1 MGARKMKK
9 QQVKMRVN
17 NLLKESQMSKEA
29 ILEEVGVLDTG
40 LTEAEVAIRQ
50 AEFGRNQTVE
60 EQKVSP
66 LRLFARAF
74 NDPFIYILVLLM
86 VISYLTA
93 DMEATIIMAIMTF
106 TSGLLGFIQSSRA
119 ERASY
124 ALKNMVK
131 NKVNVLRDG
140 KMIVVTQ
147 DEIVPGDVIEIS
159 AGDIIPA
166 DARVISATDLLVNQ
180 SALTGE
186 SMPAEKYV
194 EDKRATP
201 EIFERENLLF
211 MGTDV
216 LSGHGRAVIL
226 RIGSSTF
233 FGSLSIAATEKRGD
247 TSFDKGVKTISKL
260 LFYFML
266 IMVPIVFLINGLMKG
281 NWLEAFLYAVAIAV
295 GLTPEMLPMIV
306 STNLAKGAIN
316 MSSKK
321 VIMKEL
327 SAIQNIGAMDILCT
341 DKTGTLTEDKLQ
353 LVTYIDSQG
362 GKSTKVLEMA
372 YLNSYFQTGWKNVLD
387 YAVITKLNEKV
398 ANGWTKIGEIPF
410 NFNRRRLSV
419 IVENNL
425 ETRMITKGAVEEM
438 LAVCTYKD
446 IDGTISELTKQERKE
461 LQEMC
466 VEMNCSGIRVI
477 GVAYKSWK
485 TAEDFTK
492 ENEENMIIA
501 GFLGFRDPIKVST
514 KEAITSLFKN
524 QINVKV
530 LTGDN
535 EIVTKRICQEVG
547 IPANGFL
554 LGTEIDELMDE
565 ELMEALSK
573 YHIFAKLT
581 PMQKSRIIDL
591 LKKAGHTVG
600 FLGDGVNDAPALRKA
615 DVGISVD
622 TAADI
627 TKDASSVILLEKSLT
642 VLNDAVMEGRN
653 VFGNILKYIKMTASS
668 NFGNVFS
675 VLVASAFIPFLPML
689 SLHLLLQN
697 LLYDFSQ
704 LTLPWDKMD
713 RSFLKKPH
721 AWEQKGMLRF
731 ILCIGPVSSIFDIA
745 TFLLMWFVFNANTVE
760 NQALFHS
767 GWFVVGLLTQT
778 LIVHMIRTEKMPFIQ
793 SRATAP
799 VMISTLLVMLLG
811 LIIPFTN
818 FGHSIGL
825 VSLPGSYFP
834 WLIFILIGYMATM
847 QVVKML
853 YIQKFQE
860 WI

>member
-1 MGARKMKK
+1 MKK
-9 QQVKMRVN
+9 QQGKMQGN
-17 NLLKESQMSKEA
+17 KLLIESQMSREE
-29 ILEEVGVLDTG
+29 ILEEVGVMDSG
-40 LTEAEVAIRQ
+40 LTHVEVAIRQ
-50 AEFGRNQTVE
+50 KEFGRNQTVE
-60 EQKVSP
+60 EQKVSQ
-66 LRLFARAF
+66 LRLFIRAF

-93 DMEATIIMAIMTF
+93 DMEATIIMAIMIF

-140 KMIVVTQ
+140 KMTVVTQ
-147 DEIVPGDVIEIS
+147 DEIVPGDVIEVS
-159 AGDIIPA
+159 VGDIIPA
-166 DARVISATDLLVNQ
+166 DARVISATDLLINQ

-186 SMPAEKYV
+186 SIPTEKYA

-226 RIGSSTF
+226 RTGSSTF

-266 IMVPIVFLINGLMKG
+266 VMVPIVFLINGLMKG

-341 DKTGTLTEDKLQ
+341 DKTGTLTEDKLE
-353 LVTYIDSQG
+353 LVTYINSQG
-362 GKSTKVLEMA
+362 EKSTSVLEMA

-387 YAVITKLNEKV
+387 HAVMTKLNEKV
-398 ANGWTKIGEIPF
+398 ANGWNKIGEIPF
-410 NFNRRRLSV
+410 NFDRRRLSV
-419 IVENNL
+419 IVESNL

-438 LAVCTYKD
+438 LAVCTHKE
-446 IDGTISELTKQERKE
+446 IDGAISPLTMNEKDE

-466 VEMNCSGIRVI
+466 SEMNRSGIRVI
-477 GVAYKSWK
+477 CVAFKSQKTGVS
-485 TAEDFTK
+485 FTK
-492 ENEENMIIA
+492 EDEEKMIIA
-501 GFLGFRDPIKVST
+501 GFLGFRDPVKSST

-554 LGTEIDELMDE
+554 LGTEVDELMDD
-565 ELMEALSK
+565 ELMDALQK

-581 PMQKSRIIDL
+581 PMQKSRIIEV
-591 LKKAGHTVG
+591 LKQAGHTVG

-675 VLVASAFIPFLPML
+675 VLIASAFIPFLPML

-697 LLYDFSQ
+697 LLYDSSQ

-745 TFLLMWFVFNANTVE
+745 TFLIMWFVFSANTVAE
-760 NQALFHS
+760 QALFHS

-778 LIVHMIRTEKMPFIQ
+778 LVVHMIRTEKIPFIQ

-799 VMISTLLVMLLG
+799 VMISTLIVMSLG
-811 LIIPFTN
+811 LIIPFTG
-818 FGHSIGL
+818 FGHSIGF

-834 WLIFILIGYMATM
+834 WLVLVLVGYMATM
-847 QVVKML
+847 QVVKTL
-853 YIQKFQE
+853 YIRKFRE

>member
-1 MGARKMKK
+1 MKK
-9 QQVKMRVN
+9 QQGKMQGN
-17 NLLKESQMSKEA
+17 KLLKESQMSKEE
-29 ILEEVGVLDTG
+29 ILEEVGVMDSG
-40 LTEAEVAIRQ
+40 LTHVEVAIRQ
-50 AEFGRNQTVE
+50 KEFGRNQTVE
-60 EQKVSP
+60 EQKVSQ
-66 LRLFARAF
+66 LRLFIRAF

-93 DMEATIIMAIMTF
+93 DMEATIIMAIMIF

-140 KMIVVTQ
+140 KMTVVIQ

-159 AGDIIPA
+159 VGDIIPA
-166 DARVISATDLLVNQ
+166 DARVISATELLINQ

-186 SMPAEKYV
+186 SIPTEKYA
-194 EDKRATP
+194 EDKRANP

-226 RIGSSTF
+226 RTGSSTF

-266 IMVPIVFLINGLMKG
+266 VMVPIVFLINGLMKG

-341 DKTGTLTEDKLQ
+341 DKTGTLTEDKLE
-353 LVTYIDSQG
+353 LVTYINSQG
-362 GKSTKVLEMA
+362 EKSTSVLEMA

-387 YAVITKLNEKV
+387 HAVMTKLNEKV
-398 ANGWTKIGEIPF
+398 ANGWNKIGEIPF
-410 NFNRRRLSV
+410 NFDRRRLSV
-419 IVENNL
+419 IVESNL

-438 LAVCTYKD
+438 LAVCTHKE
-446 IDGTISELTKQERKE
+446 IDGAISPLTMNEKNE

-466 VEMNCSGIRVI
+466 SEMNRSGIRVI
-477 GVAYKSWK
+477 CVAFKSQK
-485 TAEDFTK
+485 TDVSFTK
-492 ENEENMIIA
+492 EDEEKMIIA
-501 GFLGFRDPIKVST
+501 GFLGFRDPVKPST
-514 KEAITSLFKN
+514 KEAITNLFKN
-524 QINVKV
+524 QIDVKV

-547 IPANGFL
+547 IPANGFI
-554 LGTEIDELMDE
+554 LGTEVDELMDE
-565 ELMEALSK
+565 ELMDVLQK

-581 PMQKSRIIDL
+581 PMQKSRIIEV
-591 LKKAGHTVG
+591 LKQAGHTVG

-675 VLVASAFIPFLPML
+675 VLIASAFIPFLPML

-697 LLYDFSQ
+697 LLYDSSQ

-745 TFLLMWFVFNANTVE
+745 TFLIMWFVFSANTVAE
-760 NQALFHS
+760 QALFHS

-778 LIVHMIRTEKMPFIQ
+778 LVVHMIRTEKIPFIQ

-799 VMISTLLVMLLG
+799 VMISTLIVMSLG
-811 LIIPFTN
+811 LIIPFTG
-818 FGHSIGL
+818 FGHSIGF
-825 VSLPGSYFP
+825 VSLPGNYFP
-834 WLIFILIGYMATM
+834 WLVLVLVGYMATM
-847 QVVKML
+847 QVVKTL
-853 YIQKFQE
+853 YIRKFRE

>member
-1 MGARKMKK
+1 MKK
-9 QQVKMRVN
+9 QQGKMQGN
-17 NLLKESQMSKEA
+17 KLLRESQMSREE
-29 ILEEVGVLDTG
+29 ILEEVGVMDSG
-40 LTEAEVAIRQ
+40 LTHVEVAIRQ
-50 AEFGRNQTVE
+50 KEFGRNQTVE
-60 EQKVSP
+60 EQKVSQ
-66 LRLFARAF
+66 LRLFIRAF

-93 DMEATIIMAIMTF
+93 DMEATIIMAIMIF

-140 KMIVVTQ
+140 KMAVVTQ
-147 DEIVPGDVIEIS
+147 DGIVPGDVIEVS
-159 AGDIIPA
+159 VGDIIPA
-166 DARVISATDLLVNQ
+166 DARVISATDLLINQ

-186 SMPAEKYV
+186 SIPTEKYA

-226 RIGSSTF
+226 RTGSSTF

-266 IMVPIVFLINGLMKG
+266 VMVPIVFLINGLMKG

-341 DKTGTLTEDKLQ
+341 DKTGTLTEDKLE
-353 LVTYIDSQG
+353 LVTYINCQG
-362 GKSTKVLEMA
+362 EKSTSVLEMA

-387 YAVITKLNEKV
+387 HAVMTKLNEKV
-398 ANGWTKIGEIPF
+398 ANGWNKIGEIPF
-410 NFNRRRLSV
+410 NFDRRRLSV
-419 IVENNL
+419 IVESNL

-438 LAVCTYKD
+438 LAVCTHKE
-446 IDGTISELTKQERKE
+446 IDGAISPLTMNEKDE

-466 VEMNCSGIRVI
+466 SEMNRSGIRVI
-477 GVAYKSWK
+477 CVAFKSQKTGVS
-485 TAEDFTK
+485 FTK
-492 ENEENMIIA
+492 EDEEKMIIA
-501 GFLGFRDPIKVST
+501 GFLGFRDPVKSST

-554 LGTEIDELMDE
+554 LGTEVDELMD
-565 ELMEALSK
+565 ALQK

-581 PMQKSRIIDL
+581 PMQKSRIIEV
-591 LKKAGHTVG
+591 LKQAGHTVG

-675 VLVASAFIPFLPML
+675 VLIASAFIPFLPML

-697 LLYDFSQ
+697 LLYDSSQ

-745 TFLLMWFVFNANTVE
+745 TFLIMWFVFSANTVAE
-760 NQALFHS
+760 QALFHS

-778 LIVHMIRTEKMPFIQ
+778 LVVHMIRTEKIPFIQ

-799 VMISTLLVMLLG
+799 VMISTLIVMSLG
-811 LIIPFTN
+811 LIIPFTG
-818 FGHSIGL
+818 FGHSIGF

-834 WLIFILIGYMATM
+834 WLVLVLVGYMATM
-847 QVVKML
+847 QVVKTL
-853 YIQKFQE
+853 YIRKFRE

>member
-1 MGARKMKK
+1 MKK
-9 QQVKMRVN
+9 QQGKMQGN
-17 NLLKESQMSKEA
+17 KLPIESQMSREE
-29 ILEEVGVLDTG
+29 ILEEVGVMDSG
-40 LTEAEVAIRQ
+40 LTHVEVAIRQ
-50 AEFGRNQTVE
+50 KEFGRNQTVE
-60 EQKVSP
+60 EQKVSQ
-66 LRLFARAF
+66 LRLFIRAF

-93 DMEATIIMAIMTF
+93 DMEATIIMAIMIF

-140 KMIVVTQ
+140 KMTVVTQ
-147 DEIVPGDVIEIS
+147 DEIVPGDVIEVS
-159 AGDIIPA
+159 VGDIIPA
-166 DARVISATDLLVNQ
+166 DARVISATDLLINQ

-186 SMPAEKYV
+186 SIPTEKYA

-226 RIGSSTF
+226 RTGSSTF

-266 IMVPIVFLINGLMKG
+266 VMVPIVFLINGLMKG

-341 DKTGTLTEDKLQ
+341 DKTGTLTEDKLE
-353 LVTYIDSQG
+353 LVTYINCQG
-362 GKSTKVLEMA
+362 EKSTSVLEMA

-387 YAVITKLNEKV
+387 HAVMTKLNEKV
-398 ANGWTKIGEIPF
+398 ANGWNKIGEIPF
-410 NFNRRRLSV
+410 DFDRRRLSV
-419 IVENNL
+419 IVESNL

-438 LAVCTYKD
+438 LAVCTHKE
-446 IDGTISELTKQERKE
+446 IDGAISPLTMNEKDE

-466 VEMNCSGIRVI
+466 SEMNRSGIRVI
-477 GVAYKSWK
+477 CVAFKSQKTGVS
-485 TAEDFTK
+485 FTK
-492 ENEENMIIA
+492 EDEEKMIIA
-501 GFLGFRDPIKVST
+501 GFLGFRDPVKSST

-535 EIVTKRICQEVG
+535 EIVTKRICQEIG

-554 LGTEIDELMDE
+554 LGTEVDELMDD
-565 ELMEALSK
+565 ELMDALQK

-581 PMQKSRIIDL
+581 PMQKSRIIEV
-591 LKKAGHTVG
+591 LKQAGHTVG

-675 VLVASAFIPFLPML
+675 VLIASAFIPFLPML

-697 LLYDFSQ
+697 LLYDSSQ

-745 TFLLMWFVFNANTVE
+745 TFLIMWFVFSANTVAE
-760 NQALFHS
+760 QALFHS

-778 LIVHMIRTEKMPFIQ
+778 LVVHMIRTEKIPFIQ

-799 VMISTLLVMLLG
+799 VMISTLIVMSLG
-811 LIIPFTN
+811 LIIPFTG
-818 FGHSIGL
+818 FGHSIGF

-834 WLIFILIGYMATM
+834 WLVLVLVGYMATM
-847 QVVKML
+847 QVVKTL
-853 YIQKFQE
+853 YIRKFRE

>member
-1 MGARKMKK
+1 MKK
-9 QQVKMRVN
+9 THVKMQGN
-17 NLLKESQMSKEA
+17 NLLKESQMDRNK
-29 ILEEVGVLDTG
+29 ILEKLGVMETG
-40 LTEAEVAIRQ
+40 LTNVEVTERL
-50 AEFGRNQTVE
+50 AEFGPNQTVE
-60 EQKVSP
+60 EKKVSN
-66 LRLFARAF
+66 LRLFIRAF
-74 NDPFIYILVLLM
+74 NDPFIYILIMLM
-86 VISYLTA
+86 VISYLTD
-93 DMEATIIMAIMTF
+93 DMEATIIMSLMILA
-106 TSGLLGFIQSSRA
+106 SGILGFVQTSRA

-131 NKVNVLRDG
+131 NKVNVIRNDE
-140 KMIVVTQ
+140 MIVVAQ
-147 DEIVPGDVIEIS
+147 DEIVPGDLIEVS

-166 DARVISATDLLVNQ
+166 DARVISATDLLINQ

-186 SMPAEKYV
+186 SIPSEKFV
-194 EDKRATP
+194 EDKRANP
-201 EIFERENLLF
+201 ELFERENLLF

-216 LSGHGRAVIL
+216 LSGHGKAVVL
-226 RIGSSTF
+226 RTGSATF
-233 FGSLSIAATEKRGD
+233 FGSLSIAATERRGD
-247 TSFDKGVKTISKL
+247 TSFDKGVKSISKL
-260 LFYFML
+260 LFYFMVV
-266 IMVPIVFLINGLMKG
+266 MVPIVFMINGLMKG
-281 NWLEAFLYAVAIAV
+281 EWLEAFLYAVAIAV

-341 DKTGTLTEDKLQ
+341 DKTGTLTEDKLE
-353 LVTYIDSQG
+353 LVKYIDSAG
-362 GKSTKVLEMA
+362 ETSESVLNMA

-387 YAVITKLNEKV
+387 HAVIAKLDEST
-398 ANGWTKIGEIPF
+398 ASGWTKVGEIPF
-410 NFNRRRLSV
+410 NFDRRRLSV
-419 IVENNL
+419 VVENNA
-425 ETRMITKGAVEEM
+425 ETKMITKGAVEEM
-438 LAVCTYKD
+438 LTVCTHKEFG
-446 IDGTISELTKQERKE
+446 GTISTLTELEKNE

-466 VEMNCSGIRVI
+466 AEMNRSGIRVI
-477 GVAYKSWK
+477 AVAYKTGKAGES
-485 TAEDFTK
+485 FTK
-492 ENEENMIIA
+492 KDEEQMIIA
-501 GFLGFRDPIKVST
+501 GFLGFRDPVKAST
-514 KEAITSLFKN
+514 KEVITQLFKN

-535 EIVTKRICQEVG
+535 EIVTKRICEEVG

-554 LGTEIDELMDE
+554 LGGDIEDLSDE
-565 ELMEALSK
+565 ELTRELRK

-581 PMQKSRIIDL
+581 PMQKSRIIGL

-600 FLGDGVNDAPALRKA
+600 FLGDGINDAPALRKA

-653 VFGNILKYIKMTASS
+653 VFGNILKYLKMTASS

-721 AWEQKGMLRF
+721 QWEQKGMLRF

-745 TFLLMWFVFNANTVE
+745 TFLIMWFVFSANTVAE
-760 NQALFHS
+760 QALFHS

-778 LIVHMIRTEKMPFIQ
+778 LVVHMIRTEKIPFIQ
-793 SRATAP
+793 SRAAAP
-799 VMISTLLVMLLG
+799 VMIATLIVMALG
-811 LIIPFTN
+811 IVIPFTG
-818 FGHSIGL
+818 FGHSIGF

-834 WLIFILIGYMATM
+834 WLILILVGYMATM
-847 QVVKML
+847 QLVKTL
-853 YIQKFQE
+853 YIRKFRE

>member
-1 MGARKMKK
+1 MKK
-9 QQVKMRVN
+9 QQGKMQGN
-17 NLLKESQMSKEA
+17 KLLIESQMSREE
-29 ILEEVGVLDTG
+29 ILEEVGVMDSG
-40 LTEAEVAIRQ
+40 LTHVEVAIRQ
-50 AEFGRNQTVE
+50 KEFGRNQTVE
-60 EQKVSP
+60 EQKVSQ
-66 LRLFARAF
+66 LRLFIRAF

-93 DMEATIIMAIMTF
+93 DMEATIIMAIMIF

-140 KMIVVTQ
+140 KMTVVTQ
-147 DEIVPGDVIEIS
+147 DEIVPGDVIEVS
-159 AGDIIPA
+159 VGDIIPA
-166 DARVISATDLLVNQ
+166 DARVISATDLLINQ

-186 SMPAEKYV
+186 SIPTEKYA

-226 RIGSSTF
+226 RTGSSTF

-266 IMVPIVFLINGLMKG
+266 VMVPIVFLINGLMKG

-341 DKTGTLTEDKLQ
+341 DKTGTLTEDKLE
-353 LVTYIDSQG
+353 LVTYINSQG
-362 GKSTKVLEMA
+362 EKSTSVLEMA

-387 YAVITKLNEKV
+387 HAVMTKLNEKV
-398 ANGWTKIGEIPF
+398 ANGWNKIGEIPF
-410 NFNRRRLSV
+410 NFDRRRLSV
-419 IVENNL
+419 IVESNL

-438 LAVCTYKD
+438 LAVCTHKE
-446 IDGTISELTKQERKE
+446 IDGAISPLTMNEKDE

-466 VEMNCSGIRVI
+466 SEMNRSGIRVI
-477 GVAYKSWK
+477 CVAFKSQKTGVS
-485 TAEDFTK
+485 FTK
-492 ENEENMIIA
+492 EDEEKMIIA
-501 GFLGFRDPIKVST
+501 GFLGFRDPVKSST

-554 LGTEIDELMDE
+554 LGTEVDELMDD
-565 ELMEALSK
+565 ELMDALQK
-573 YHIFAKLT
+573 FHIFAKLT
-581 PMQKSRIIDL
+581 PMQKSRIIEV
-591 LKKAGHTVG
+591 LKQAGHTVG

-675 VLVASAFIPFLPML
+675 VLIASAFIPFLPML

-697 LLYDFSQ
+697 LLYDSSQ

-745 TFLLMWFVFNANTVE
+745 TFLIMWFVFSANTVAE
-760 NQALFHS
+760 QALFHS

-778 LIVHMIRTEKMPFIQ
+778 LVVHMIRTEKIPFIQ

-799 VMISTLLVMLLG
+799 VMVSSLIVMSLG
-811 LIIPFTN
+811 LIIPFTG
-818 FGHSIGL
+818 FGHSIGF

-834 WLIFILIGYMATM
+834 WLVLVLVGYMATM
-847 QVVKML
+847 QVVKTL
-853 YIQKFQE
+853 YIRKFRE

>member
-1 MGARKMKK
+1 MKK
-9 QQVKMRVN
+9 QQGKMQGN
-17 NLLKESQMSKEA
+17 KLLKESQMSKEE
-29 ILEEVGVLDTG
+29 ILEEVGVMDSG
-40 LTEAEVAIRQ
+40 LTHVEVAIRQ
-50 AEFGRNQTVE
+50 KEFGRNQTVE
-60 EQKVSP
+60 EQKVSQ
-66 LRLFARAF
+66 LRLFIRAF

-93 DMEATIIMAIMTF
+93 DMEATIIMAIMIF

-140 KMIVVTQ
+140 KMTVVTQ

-159 AGDIIPA
+159 VGDIIPA
-166 DARVISATDLLVNQ
+166 DARVISATDLLINQ

-186 SMPAEKYV
+186 SIPTEKYA

-226 RIGSSTF
+226 RTGSSTF

-260 LFYFML
+260 LFYLML
-266 IMVPIVFLINGLMKG
+266 VMVPIVFLINGLMKG

-341 DKTGTLTEDKLQ
+341 DKTGTLTEDKLE
-353 LVTYIDSQG
+353 LVTYINSQG
-362 GKSTKVLEMA
+362 EKSTSVLEMA

-387 YAVITKLNEKV
+387 HAVITKLNEKV
-398 ANGWTKIGEIPF
+398 ANGWNKIGEIPF
-410 NFNRRRLSV
+410 NFDRRRLSV
-419 IVENNL
+419 IVESNL

-438 LAVCTYKD
+438 LAVCTHKE
-446 IDGTISELTKQERKE
+446 IDGAISPLTMNEKNE

-466 VEMNCSGIRVI
+466 SEMNRSGIRVI
-477 GVAYKSWK
+477 CVAFKSQKTGVS
-485 TAEDFTK
+485 FTK
-492 ENEENMIIA
+492 EDEEKMIIA
-501 GFLGFRDPIKVST
+501 GFLGFRDPVKPST
-514 KEAITSLFKN
+514 KEAITNLFKN
-524 QINVKV
+524 QIDVKV

-547 IPANGFL
+547 IPANGFI
-554 LGTEIDELMDE
+554 LGTEVDELMDE
-565 ELMEALSK
+565 ELMDVLQK

-581 PMQKSRIIDL
+581 PMQKSRIIEV
-591 LKKAGHTVG
+591 LKQAGHTVG

-675 VLVASAFIPFLPML
+675 VLIASAFIPFLPML

-697 LLYDFSQ
+697 LLYDSSQ

-745 TFLLMWFVFNANTVE
+745 TFLIMWFVFSANTVAE
-760 NQALFHS
+760 QALFHS

-778 LIVHMIRTEKMPFIQ
+778 LVVHMIRTEKIPFIQ

-799 VMISTLLVMLLG
+799 VMISTLIVMSLG
-811 LIIPFTN
+811 LIIPFTG
-818 FGHSIGL
+818 FGHSIGF
-825 VSLPGSYFP
+825 VSLPGNYFP
-834 WLIFILIGYMATM
+834 WLVLVLVGYMATM
-847 QVVKML
+847 QVVKTL
-853 YIQKFQE
+853 YIRKFRE

>member
-1 MGARKMKK
+1 MKK
-9 QQVKMRVN
+9 QQGKMQGN
-17 NLLKESQMSKEA
+17 KLLIESQMSREE
-29 ILEEVGVLDTG
+29 ILEEVGVMDSG
-40 LTEAEVAIRQ
+40 LMHVEVAIRQ
-50 AEFGRNQTVE
+50 KEFGRNQTVE
-60 EQKVSP
+60 EQKVSQ
-66 LRLFARAF
+66 LRLFIRAF

-93 DMEATIIMAIMTF
+93 DMEATIIMAIMIF

-140 KMIVVTQ
+140 KMTVVTQ
-147 DEIVPGDVIEIS
+147 DEIVPGDVIEVS
-159 AGDIIPA
+159 VGDIIPA
-166 DARVISATDLLVNQ
+166 DARVISATDLLINQ

-186 SMPAEKYV
+186 SIPTEKYA

-226 RIGSSTF
+226 RTGSSTF

-266 IMVPIVFLINGLMKG
+266 VMVPIVFLINGLMKG

-341 DKTGTLTEDKLQ
+341 DKTGTLTEDKLE
-353 LVTYIDSQG
+353 LVTYINCQG
-362 GKSTKVLEMA
+362 EKSTSVLEMA

-387 YAVITKLNEKV
+387 HAVMTKLNEKV
-398 ANGWTKIGEIPF
+398 ANGWNKIGEIPF
-410 NFNRRRLSV
+410 NFDRRRLSV
-419 IVENNL
+419 IVESNL

-438 LAVCTYKD
+438 LAVCTHKE
-446 IDGTISELTKQERKE
+446 IDGAISPLTMNEKDE

-466 VEMNCSGIRVI
+466 SEMNRSGIRVI
-477 GVAYKSWK
+477 CVAFKSQKTGVS
-485 TAEDFTK
+485 FTK
-492 ENEENMIIA
+492 EDEEKMIIA
-501 GFLGFRDPIKVST
+501 GFLGFRDPVKSST

-554 LGTEIDELMDE
+554 LGTEVDELMDD
-565 ELMEALSK
+565 ELMDALQK

-581 PMQKSRIIDL
+581 PMQKSRIIEV
-591 LKKAGHTVG
+591 LKQAGHTVG

-675 VLVASAFIPFLPML
+675 VLIASAFIPFLPML

-697 LLYDFSQ
+697 LLYDSSQ

-745 TFLLMWFVFNANTVE
+745 TFLIMWFVFSANTVAE
-760 NQALFHS
+760 QALFHS

-778 LIVHMIRTEKMPFIQ
+778 LVVHMIRTEKIPFIQ

-799 VMISTLLVMLLG
+799 VMISTLIVMSLG
-811 LIIPFTN
+811 LIIPFTG
-818 FGHSIGL
+818 FGHSIGF

-834 WLIFILIGYMATM
+834 WLVLVLVGYMATM
-847 QVVKML
+847 QVVKTL
-853 YIQKFQE
+853 YIRKFRE

>member
-1 MGARKMKK
+1 MKK
-9 QQVKMRVN
+9 QQGKIQGN
-17 NLLKESQMSKEA
+17 KLLKESQMSKEE
-29 ILEEVGVLDTG
+29 ILEEVGVMDSG
-40 LTEAEVAIRQ
+40 LTHVEVAIRQ
-50 AEFGRNQTVE
+50 KEFGRNQTVE
-60 EQKVSP
+60 EQKVSQ
-66 LRLFARAF
+66 LRLFIRAF

-93 DMEATIIMAIMTF
+93 DMEATIIMAIMIF

-140 KMIVVTQ
+140 KMTVVTQ

-159 AGDIIPA
+159 VGDIIPA
-166 DARVISATDLLVNQ
+166 DARVISATDLLINQ

-186 SMPAEKYV
+186 SIPTEKYA

-226 RIGSSTF
+226 RTGSSTF

-266 IMVPIVFLINGLMKG
+266 VMVPIVFLINGLMKG

-341 DKTGTLTEDKLQ
+341 DKTGTLTEDKLE
-353 LVTYIDSQG
+353 LVTYINSQG
-362 GKSTKVLEMA
+362 EKSTSVLEMA

-387 YAVITKLNEKV
+387 HAVMTKLNEKV
-398 ANGWTKIGEIPF
+398 ANGWNKIGEIPF
-410 NFNRRRLSV
+410 NFDRRRLSV
-419 IVENNL
+419 IVESNL

-438 LAVCTYKD
+438 LAVCTHKE
-446 IDGTISELTKQERKE
+446 IDGAISPLTMNEKNE

-466 VEMNCSGIRVI
+466 SEMNRSGIRVI
-477 GVAYKSWK
+477 CVAFKSQKTGVS
-485 TAEDFTK
+485 FTK
-492 ENEENMIIA
+492 EDEEKMIIA
-501 GFLGFRDPIKVST
+501 GFLGFRDPVKPST
-514 KEAITSLFKN
+514 KEAITNLFKN
-524 QINVKV
+524 QIDVKV

-547 IPANGFL
+547 IPANGFI
-554 LGTEIDELMDE
+554 LGTEVDELMDE
-565 ELMEALSK
+565 ELMDVLQK

-581 PMQKSRIIDL
+581 PMQKSRIIEV
-591 LKKAGHTVG
+591 LKQAGHTVG

-675 VLVASAFIPFLPML
+675 VLIASAFIPFLPML

-697 LLYDFSQ
+697 LLYDSSQ

-745 TFLLMWFVFNANTVE
+745 TFLIMWFVFSANTVAE
-760 NQALFHS
+760 QALFHS

-778 LIVHMIRTEKMPFIQ
+778 LVVHMIRTEKIPFIQ

-799 VMISTLLVMLLG
+799 VMISTLIVMSLG
-811 LIIPFTN
+811 LIIPFTG
-818 FGHSIGL
+818 FGHSIGF
-825 VSLPGSYFP
+825 VSLPGNYFP
-834 WLIFILIGYMATM
+834 WLVLVLVGYMATM
-847 QVVKML
+847 QVVKTL
-853 YIQKFQE
+853 YIRKFRE

>member
-1 MGARKMKK
+1 MKK
-9 QQVKMRVN
+9 QQGKMQGN
-17 NLLKESQMSKEA
+17 KLLIESQMSREE
-29 ILEEVGVLDTG
+29 ILEEVGVMDSG
-40 LTEAEVAIRQ
+40 LTHVEVAIRQ
-50 AEFGRNQTVE
+50 KEFGRNHTVE
-60 EQKVSP
+60 EQKVSQ
-66 LRLFARAF
+66 LRLFIRAF

-93 DMEATIIMAIMTF
+93 DMEATIIMAIMIF

-140 KMIVVTQ
+140 KMAVVTQ
-147 DEIVPGDVIEIS
+147 DGIVPGDVIEVS
-159 AGDIIPA
+159 VGDIIPA
-166 DARVISATDLLVNQ
+166 DARVISATDLLINQ

-186 SMPAEKYV
+186 SIPTEKYA

-226 RIGSSTF
+226 RTGSSTF

-266 IMVPIVFLINGLMKG
+266 VMVPIVFLINGLMKG

-341 DKTGTLTEDKLQ
+341 DKTGTLTEDKLE
-353 LVTYIDSQG
+353 LVTYINCQG
-362 GKSTKVLEMA
+362 EKSTSVLEMA

-387 YAVITKLNEKV
+387 HAVMTKLNEKV
-398 ANGWTKIGEIPF
+398 ANGWNKIGEIPF
-410 NFNRRRLSV
+410 NFDRRRLSV
-419 IVENNL
+419 IVESNL

-438 LAVCTYKD
+438 LAVCTHKE
-446 IDGTISELTKQERKE
+446 IDGAISPLTMNEKDE

-466 VEMNCSGIRVI
+466 SEMNRSGIRVI
-477 GVAYKSWK
+477 CVAFKSQKTGVS
-485 TAEDFTK
+485 FTK
-492 ENEENMIIA
+492 EDEEKMIIA
-501 GFLGFRDPIKVST
+501 GFLGFRDPVKSST

-554 LGTEIDELMDE
+554 LGTEVDELMDD
-565 ELMEALSK
+565 ELMDALQK

-581 PMQKSRIIDL
+581 PMQKSRIIEV
-591 LKKAGHTVG
+591 LKQAGHTVG

-675 VLVASAFIPFLPML
+675 VLIASAFIPFLPML

-697 LLYDFSQ
+697 LLYDSSQ

-745 TFLLMWFVFNANTVE
+745 TFLIMWFVFSANTVAE
-760 NQALFHS
+760 QALFHS

-778 LIVHMIRTEKMPFIQ
+778 LVVHMIRTEKIPFIQ

-799 VMISTLLVMLLG
+799 VMISTLIVMSLG
-811 LIIPFTN
+811 LIIPFTG
-818 FGHSIGL
+818 FGHSIGF
-825 VSLPGSYFP
+825 VSLPGIYFP
-834 WLIFILIGYMATM
+834 WLVLVLVGYMATM
-847 QVVKML
+847 QVVKTL
-853 YIQKFQE
+853 YIRKFRE

>member
-1 MGARKMKK
+1 MKK
-9 QQVKMRVN
+9 QQGKMQGN
-17 NLLKESQMSKEA
+17 KLLKESQMSKEE
-29 ILEEVGVLDTG
+29 ILEEVGVMDSG
-40 LTEAEVAIRQ
+40 LTHVEVAIRQ
-50 AEFGRNQTVE
+50 KEFGRNQTVE
-60 EQKVSP
+60 EQKVSQ
-66 LRLFARAF
+66 LRLFIRAF

-93 DMEATIIMAIMTF
+93 DMEATIIIAIMIF

-140 KMIVVTQ
+140 KMTVVIQ

-159 AGDIIPA
+159 VGDIIPA
-166 DARVISATDLLVNQ
+166 DARVISATELLINQ

-186 SMPAEKYV
+186 SIPTEKYA
-194 EDKRATP
+194 EDKRANP

-226 RIGSSTF
+226 RTGSSTF

-266 IMVPIVFLINGLMKG
+266 VMVPIVFLINGLMKG

-341 DKTGTLTEDKLQ
+341 DKTGTLTEDKLE
-353 LVTYIDSQG
+353 LVTYINSQG
-362 GKSTKVLEMA
+362 EKSTSVLEMA

-387 YAVITKLNEKV
+387 HAVMTKLNEKV
-398 ANGWTKIGEIPF
+398 ANGWNKIGEIPF
-410 NFNRRRLSV
+410 NFDRRRLSV
-419 IVENNL
+419 IVESNL

-438 LAVCTYKD
+438 LAVCTHKE
-446 IDGTISELTKQERKE
+446 IDGAISPLTMNEKNE

-466 VEMNCSGIRVI
+466 SEMNRSGIRVI
-477 GVAYKSWK
+477 CVAFKSQK
-485 TAEDFTK
+485 TDVSFTK
-492 ENEENMIIA
+492 EDEEKMIIA
-501 GFLGFRDPIKVST
+501 GFLGFRDPVKPST
-514 KEAITSLFKN
+514 KEAITNLFKN
-524 QINVKV
+524 QIDVKV

-547 IPANGFL
+547 IPANGFI
-554 LGTEIDELMDE
+554 LGTEVDELMDE
-565 ELMEALSK
+565 ELMDVLQK

-581 PMQKSRIIDL
+581 PMQKSRIIEV
-591 LKKAGHTVG
+591 LKQAGHTVG

-675 VLVASAFIPFLPML
+675 VLIASAFIPFLPML

-697 LLYDFSQ
+697 LLYDSSQ

-745 TFLLMWFVFNANTVE
+745 TFLIMWFVFSANTVAE
-760 NQALFHS
+760 QALFHS

-778 LIVHMIRTEKMPFIQ
+778 LVVHMIRTEKIPFIQ

-799 VMISTLLVMLLG
+799 VMISTLIVMSLG
-811 LIIPFTN
+811 LIIPFTG
-818 FGHSIGL
+818 FGHSIGF
-825 VSLPGSYFP
+825 VSLPGNYFP
-834 WLIFILIGYMATM
+834 WLVLVLVGYMATM
-847 QVVKML
+847 QVVKTL
-853 YIQKFQE
+853 YIRKFRE

>member
-1 MGARKMKK
+1 MKK
-9 QQVKMRVN
+9 QQGKMQGN
-17 NLLKESQMSKEA
+17 KLLIESQMSREE
-29 ILEEVGVLDTG
+29 ILEEVGVMDSG
-40 LTEAEVAIRQ
+40 LTHVEVAIRQ
-50 AEFGRNQTVE
+50 KEFGRNQTVE
-60 EQKVSP
+60 EQKVSQ
-66 LRLFARAF
+66 LRLFIHAF

-93 DMEATIIMAIMTF
+93 DMEATIIMAIMIF

-140 KMIVVTQ
+140 KMTVVTQ
-147 DEIVPGDVIEIS
+147 DEIVPGDVIEVS
-159 AGDIIPA
+159 VGDIIPA
-166 DARVISATDLLVNQ
+166 DARVISATDLLINQ

-186 SMPAEKYV
+186 SIPTEKYA

-226 RIGSSTF
+226 RTGSSTF

-266 IMVPIVFLINGLMKG
+266 VMVPIVFLINGLMKG

-341 DKTGTLTEDKLQ
+341 DKTGTLTEDKLE
-353 LVTYIDSQG
+353 LVTYINCQG
-362 GKSTKVLEMA
+362 EKSTSVLEMA

-387 YAVITKLNEKV
+387 HAVMTKLNEKV
-398 ANGWTKIGEIPF
+398 ANGWNKIGEIPF
-410 NFNRRRLSV
+410 NFDRRRLSV
-419 IVENNL
+419 IVESNL

-438 LAVCTYKD
+438 LAVCTHKE
-446 IDGTISELTKQERKE
+446 IDGAISPLTMNEKDE

-466 VEMNCSGIRVI
+466 SEMNRSGIRVI
-477 GVAYKSWK
+477 CVAFKSQKTGVS
-485 TAEDFTK
+485 FTK
-492 ENEENMIIA
+492 EDEEKMIIA
-501 GFLGFRDPIKVST
+501 GFLGFRDPVKSST

-554 LGTEIDELMDE
+554 LGTEVDELMDD
-565 ELMEALSK
+565 ELMDALQK

-581 PMQKSRIIDL
+581 PMQKSRIIEV
-591 LKKAGHTVG
+591 LKQAGHTVG

-675 VLVASAFIPFLPML
+675 VLIASAFIPFLPML

-697 LLYDFSQ
+697 LLYDSSQ

-745 TFLLMWFVFNANTVE
+745 TFLIMWFVFSANTVAE
-760 NQALFHS
+760 QALFHS

-778 LIVHMIRTEKMPFIQ
+778 LVVHMIRTEKIPFIQ

-799 VMISTLLVMLLG
+799 VMISTLIVMSLG
-811 LIIPFTN
+811 LIIPFTG
-818 FGHSIGL
+818 FGHSIGF

-834 WLIFILIGYMATM
+834 WLVLVLVGYMATM
-847 QVVKML
+847 QVVKTL
-853 YIQKFQE
+853 YIRKFRE

>member
-1 MGARKMKK
+1 MKK
-9 QQVKMRVN
+9 QQGKMQGN
-17 NLLKESQMSKEA
+17 KLLIESQMSREE
-29 ILEEVGVLDTG
+29 ILEEVGVMDSG
-40 LTEAEVAIRQ
+40 LTHVEVAIRQ
-50 AEFGRNQTVE
+50 KEFGRNQTVE
-60 EQKVSP
+60 EQKVSQ
-66 LRLFARAF
+66 LRLFIRAF

-93 DMEATIIMAIMTF
+93 DMEATIIMAIMIF

-140 KMIVVTQ
+140 KMTVVTQ
-147 DEIVPGDVIEIS
+147 DEIVPGDVIEVS
-159 AGDIIPA
+159 VGDIIPA
-166 DARVISATDLLVNQ
+166 DARVISATDLLINQ

-186 SMPAEKYV
+186 SIPTEKYA

-226 RIGSSTF
+226 RTGSSTF

-266 IMVPIVFLINGLMKG
+266 VMVPIVFLINGLMKG

-341 DKTGTLTEDKLQ
+341 DKTGTLTEDKLE
-353 LVTYIDSQG
+353 LVTYINCQG
-362 GKSTKVLEMA
+362 EKSTSVLEMA

-387 YAVITKLNEKV
+387 HAVMTKLNEKV
-398 ANGWTKIGEIPF
+398 ANGWNKIGEIPF
-410 NFNRRRLSV
+410 NFDRRRLSV
-419 IVENNL
+419 IVESNL

-438 LAVCTYKD
+438 LAVCTHKE
-446 IDGTISELTKQERKE
+446 IDGAISPLTMNEKDE

-466 VEMNCSGIRVI
+466 SEMNRSGIRVI
-477 GVAYKSWK
+477 CVAFKSQKTGVS
-485 TAEDFTK
+485 FTK
-492 ENEENMIIA
+492 EDEEKMIIA
-501 GFLGFRDPIKVST
+501 GFLGFRDPVKSST

-554 LGTEIDELMDE
+554 LGTEVDELMDD
-565 ELMEALSK
+565 ELMDALQK

-581 PMQKSRIIDL
+581 PMQKSRIIEV
-591 LKKAGHTVG
+591 LKQAGHTVG

-675 VLVASAFIPFLPML
+675 VLIASAFIPFLPML

-697 LLYDFSQ
+697 LLYDSSQ

-745 TFLLMWFVFNANTVE
+745 TFLIMWFVFSANTVAE
-760 NQALFHS
+760 QALFHS

-778 LIVHMIRTEKMPFIQ
+778 LVVHMIRTEKIPFIQ

-799 VMISTLLVMLLG
+799 VMISTLIVMSLG
-811 LIIPFTN
+811 LIIPFTG
-818 FGHSIGL
+818 FGHSIGF

-834 WLIFILIGYMATM
+834 WLVLVLVGYMATM
-847 QVVKML
+847 QVVKTL
-853 YIQKFQE
+853 YIRKFRE

>member
-1 MGARKMKK
+1 MKK
-9 QQVKMRVN
+9 QQGKMQGN
-17 NLLKESQMSKEA
+17 KLLIESQMSREE
-29 ILEEVGVLDTG
+29 ILEEVGVMDSG
-40 LTEAEVAIRQ
+40 LTHVEVAIRQ
-50 AEFGRNQTVE
+50 KEFGRNQTVE
-60 EQKVSP
+60 EQKVSQ
-66 LRLFARAF
+66 LRLFIRAF

-93 DMEATIIMAIMTF
+93 DMEAMIIMAIMIF

-140 KMIVVTQ
+140 KMTVVTQ
-147 DEIVPGDVIEIS
+147 DEIVPGDVIEVS
-159 AGDIIPA
+159 VGDIIPA
-166 DARVISATDLLVNQ
+166 DARVISASDLLINQ

-186 SMPAEKYV
+186 SIPTEKYA

-226 RIGSSTF
+226 RTGSSTF

-266 IMVPIVFLINGLMKG
+266 VMVPIVFLINGLMKG

-341 DKTGTLTEDKLQ
+341 DKTGTLTEDKLE
-353 LVTYIDSQG
+353 LVTYINSQG
-362 GKSTKVLEMA
+362 EKSTSVLEMA

-387 YAVITKLNEKV
+387 HAVMTKLNEKV
-398 ANGWTKIGEIPF
+398 ANGWNKIGEIPF
-410 NFNRRRLSV
+410 NFDRRRLSV
-419 IVENNL
+419 IVESNL

-438 LAVCTYKD
+438 LAVCTHKE
-446 IDGTISELTKQERKE
+446 IDGTISPLTMNEKAE

-466 VEMNCSGIRVI
+466 SEMNRSGIRVI
-477 GVAYKSWK
+477 CVAFKSQKTGVS
-485 TAEDFTK
+485 FTK
-492 ENEENMIIA
+492 EDEEKMIIA
-501 GFLGFRDPIKVST
+501 GFLGFRDPVKSST

-554 LGTEIDELMDE
+554 LGTEVDELMDD
-565 ELMEALSK
+565 ELMDALQK

-581 PMQKSRIIDL
+581 PMQKSRIIEV
-591 LKKAGHTVG
+591 LKQAGHTVG

-675 VLVASAFIPFLPML
+675 VLIASAFIPFLPML

-697 LLYDFSQ
+697 LLYDSSQ

-745 TFLLMWFVFNANTVE
+745 TFLIMWFVFSANTVAE
-760 NQALFHS
+760 QALFHS

-778 LIVHMIRTEKMPFIQ
+778 LVVHMIRTEKIPFIQ

-799 VMISTLLVMLLG
+799 VMISTLIVMSLG
-811 LIIPFTN
+811 LIIPFTG
-818 FGHSIGL
+818 FGHSIGF

-834 WLIFILIGYMATM
+834 WLVLVLVGYMATM
-847 QVVKML
+847 QVVKTL
-853 YIQKFQE
+853 YIRKFRE

>member
-1 MGARKMKK
+1 MKK
-9 QQVKMRVN
+9 QQGKMQGN
-17 NLLKESQMSKEA
+17 KLLRESQMSREE
-29 ILEEVGVLDTG
+29 ILEEVGVMDSG
-40 LTEAEVAIRQ
+40 LTHVEVAIRQ
-50 AEFGRNQTVE
+50 KEFGRNQTVE
-60 EQKVSP
+60 EQKVSQ
-66 LRLFARAF
+66 LRLFMRAF

-93 DMEATIIMAIMTF
+93 DMEATIIMAIMIF

-140 KMIVVTQ
+140 KMTVVTQ

-159 AGDIIPA
+159 VGDIIPA
-166 DARVISATDLLVNQ
+166 DARVISATDLLINQ

-186 SMPAEKYV
+186 SIPTEKYA

-226 RIGSSTF
+226 RTGSSTF

-266 IMVPIVFLINGLMKG
+266 VMVPIVFLINGLMKG

-341 DKTGTLTEDKLQ
+341 DKTGTLTEDKLE
-353 LVTYIDSQG
+353 LVTYINSQG
-362 GKSTKVLEMA
+362 EKSTSVLEMA

-387 YAVITKLNEKV
+387 HAVMTKLNEKV
-398 ANGWTKIGEIPF
+398 TNGWNKIGEIPF
-410 NFNRRRLSV
+410 NFDRRRLSV

-438 LAVCTYKD
+438 LAVCTHKEVDGAISPLTMNEKD
-446 IDGTISELTKQERKE
+446 E

-466 VEMNCSGIRVI
+466 SEMNRSGIRVI
-477 GVAYKSWK
+477 CVAFKSQKTGVS
-485 TAEDFTK
+485 FTK
-492 ENEENMIIA
+492 EDEEKMIIA
-501 GFLGFRDPIKVST
+501 GFLGFRDPVKSST

-554 LGTEIDELMDE
+554 LGTEVDELMDD
-565 ELMEALSK
+565 ELMDALQK

-581 PMQKSRIIDL
+581 PMQKSRIIEV
-591 LKKAGHTVG
+591 LKQAGHTVG

-675 VLVASAFIPFLPML
+675 VLIASAFIPFLPML

-697 LLYDFSQ
+697 LLYDSSQ

-745 TFLLMWFVFNANTVE
+745 TFLIMWFVFSANTVAE
-760 NQALFHS
+760 QALFHS

-778 LIVHMIRTEKMPFIQ
+778 LVVHMIRTEKIPFIQ
-793 SRATAP
+793 RRATAP
-799 VMISTLLVMLLG
+799 VMISTLIVMSLG
-811 LIIPFTN
+811 LIIPFTG
-818 FGHSIGL
+818 FGHSIGF

-834 WLIFILIGYMATM
+834 WLVLVLVGYMATM
-847 QVVKML
+847 QVVKTL
-853 YIQKFQE
+853 YIRKFRE

>member
-1 MGARKMKK
+1 MKK
-9 QQVKMRVN
+9 QQGKMQGN
-17 NLLKESQMSKEA
+17 KLLRESQMSREE
-29 ILEEVGVLDTG
+29 ILEEVGVMDSG
-40 LTEAEVAIRQ
+40 LTHVEVAIRQ
-50 AEFGRNQTVE
+50 KEFGRNQTVE
-60 EQKVSP
+60 EQKVSQ
-66 LRLFARAF
+66 LRLFIRAF

-93 DMEATIIMAIMTF
+93 DMEATIIMAIMIF

-140 KMIVVTQ
+140 KMTVVTQ

-159 AGDIIPA
+159 VGDIIPA
-166 DARVISATDLLVNQ
+166 DARVISATDLLINQ

-186 SMPAEKYV
+186 SIPTEKYA

-226 RIGSSTF
+226 RTGSSTF

-266 IMVPIVFLINGLMKG
+266 VMVPIVFLINGLMKG

-341 DKTGTLTEDKLQ
+341 DKTGTLTEDKLE
-353 LVTYIDSQG
+353 LVTYINCQG
-362 GKSTKVLEMA
+362 EKSTSVLEMA

-387 YAVITKLNEKV
+387 HAVMTKLNEKV
-398 ANGWTKIGEIPF
+398 ANGWNKIGEIPF
-410 NFNRRRLSV
+410 NFDRRRLSV
-419 IVENNL
+419 IVESNL

-438 LAVCTYKD
+438 LAVCTHKE
-446 IDGTISELTKQERKE
+446 IDGAISPLTMNEKDE

-466 VEMNCSGIRVI
+466 SEMNRSGIRVI
-477 GVAYKSWK
+477 CVAFKSQKTGVS
-485 TAEDFTK
+485 FTK
-492 ENEENMIIA
+492 EDEEKMIIA
-501 GFLGFRDPIKVST
+501 GFLGFRDPVKSST

-554 LGTEIDELMDE
+554 LGTEVDELMDD
-565 ELMEALSK
+565 ELMDALQK

-581 PMQKSRIIDL
+581 PMQKSRIIEV
-591 LKKAGHTVG
+591 LKQAGHTVG

-675 VLVASAFIPFLPML
+675 VLIASAFIPFLPML

-697 LLYDFSQ
+697 LLYDSSQ

-745 TFLLMWFVFNANTVE
+745 TFLIMWFVFSANTVAE
-760 NQALFHS
+760 QALFHS

-778 LIVHMIRTEKMPFIQ
+778 LVVHMIRTEKIPFIQ

-799 VMISTLLVMLLG
+799 VMISTLIVMSLG
-811 LIIPFTN
+811 LIIPFTG
-818 FGHSIGL
+818 FGHSIGF

-834 WLIFILIGYMATM
+834 WLVLVLVGYMATM
-847 QVVKML
+847 QVVKTL
-853 YIQKFQE
+853 YIRKFRE

>member
-1 MGARKMKK
+1 MKK
-9 QQVKMRVN
+9 QQGKMQGN
-17 NLLKESQMSKEA
+17 KLLIESQMSREE
-29 ILEEVGVLDTG
+29 ILEEVGVMDSG
-40 LTEAEVAIRQ
+40 LTHVEVAIRQ
-50 AEFGRNQTVE
+50 KEFGRNQTVE
-60 EQKVSP
+60 EQKVSQ
-66 LRLFARAF
+66 LRLFIRAF

-93 DMEATIIMAIMTF
+93 DMEATIIMAIMIF

-140 KMIVVTQ
+140 KMTVVTQ
-147 DEIVPGDVIEIS
+147 DEIVPGDVIEVS
-159 AGDIIPA
+159 VGDIIPA
-166 DARVISATDLLVNQ
+166 DARVISATDLLINQ

-186 SMPAEKYV
+186 SIPTEKYA

-226 RIGSSTF
+226 RTGSSTF

-266 IMVPIVFLINGLMKG
+266 VMVPIVFLINGLMKG

-341 DKTGTLTEDKLQ
+341 DKTGTLTEDKLE
-353 LVTYIDSQG
+353 LVTYINCQG
-362 GKSTKVLEMA
+362 EKSTSVLEMA

-387 YAVITKLNEKV
+387 HAVMTKLNEKV
-398 ANGWTKIGEIPF
+398 ANGWNKIGEIPF
-410 NFNRRRLSV
+410 NFDRRRLSV
-419 IVENNL
+419 IVESNL

-438 LAVCTYKD
+438 LAVCTHKE
-446 IDGTISELTKQERKE
+446 IDGAISPLTMNEKDE

-466 VEMNCSGIRVI
+466 SEMNRSGIRVI
-477 GVAYKSWK
+477 CVAFKSQKTGVS
-485 TAEDFTK
+485 FTK
-492 ENEENMIIA
+492 EDEEKMIIA
-501 GFLGFRDPIKVST
+501 GFLGFRDPVKSST

-554 LGTEIDELMDE
+554 LGTEVDELMDD
-565 ELMEALSK
+565 ELMDALQK

-581 PMQKSRIIDL
+581 PMQKSRIIEV
-591 LKKAGHTVG
+591 LKQAGHTVG

-675 VLVASAFIPFLPML
+675 VLIASAFIPFLPML

-697 LLYDFSQ
+697 LLYDSSQ

-745 TFLLMWFVFNANTVE
+745 TFLIMWFVFSANTVAE
-760 NQALFHS
+760 QALFHS

-778 LIVHMIRTEKMPFIQ
+778 LVVHMIRTEKIPFFQ

-799 VMISTLLVMLLG
+799 VMISTLIVMSLG
-811 LIIPFTN
+811 LIIPFTG
-818 FGHSIGL
+818 FGHSIGF

-834 WLIFILIGYMATM
+834 WLVLVLVGYMATM
-847 QVVKML
+847 QVVKTL
-853 YIQKFQE
+853 YIRKFRE

>member
-1 MGARKMKK
+1 MKK
-9 QQVKMRVN
+9 QQGKMQGN
-17 NLLKESQMSKEA
+17 KLLIESQMSREE
-29 ILEEVGVLDTG
+29 ILEEVGVMDSG
-40 LTEAEVAIRQ
+40 LTHVEVAIRQ
-50 AEFGRNQTVE
+50 KEFGRNQTVE
-60 EQKVSP
+60 EQKVSQ
-66 LRLFARAF
+66 LRLFIRAF

-93 DMEATIIMAIMTF
+93 DMEATIIMAIMIF

-140 KMIVVTQ
+140 KMTVVTQ
-147 DEIVPGDVIEIS
+147 DEIVPGDVIEVS
-159 AGDIIPA
+159 VGDIIPA
-166 DARVISATDLLVNQ
+166 DARVISATDLLINQ

-186 SMPAEKYV
+186 SIPTEKYA

-226 RIGSSTF
+226 RTGSSTF

-266 IMVPIVFLINGLMKG
+266 VMVPIVFLINGLMKG

-341 DKTGTLTEDKLQ
+341 DKTGTLTEDKLE
-353 LVTYIDSQG
+353 LVTYINSQG
-362 GKSTKVLEMA
+362 EKSTSVLEMA

-387 YAVITKLNEKV
+387 HAVMTKLNEKV
-398 ANGWTKIGEIPF
+398 ANGWNKIGEIPF
-410 NFNRRRLSV
+410 NFDRRRLSV
-419 IVENNL
+419 IVESNL

-438 LAVCTYKD
+438 LAVCTHKE
-446 IDGTISELTKQERKE
+446 IDGAISPLTMNEKDE

-466 VEMNCSGIRVI
+466 SEMNRSGIRVI
-477 GVAYKSWK
+477 CVAVKSQKTGVS
-485 TAEDFTK
+485 FTK
-492 ENEENMIIA
+492 EDEEKMIIA
-501 GFLGFRDPIKVST
+501 GFLGFRDPVKSST

-554 LGTEIDELMDE
+554 LGTEVDELMDD
-565 ELMEALSK
+565 ELMDALQK

-581 PMQKSRIIDL
+581 PMQKSRIIEV
-591 LKKAGHTVG
+591 LKQAGHTVG

-675 VLVASAFIPFLPML
+675 VLIASAFIPFLPML

-697 LLYDFSQ
+697 LLYDSSQ

-745 TFLLMWFVFNANTVE
+745 TFLIMWFVFSANTVAE
-760 NQALFHS
+760 QALFHS

-778 LIVHMIRTEKMPFIQ
+778 LVVHMIRTEKIPFIQ

-799 VMISTLLVMLLG
+799 VMISTLIVMSLG
-811 LIIPFTN
+811 LIIPFTG
-818 FGHSIGL
+818 FGHSIGF

-834 WLIFILIGYMATM
+834 WLVLVLVGYMATM
-847 QVVKML
+847 QVVKTL
-853 YIQKFQE
+853 YIWRFRE

>member
-1 MGARKMKK
+1 MKK
-9 QQVKMRVN
+9 QQGKMQGN
-17 NLLKESQMSKEA
+17 KLLIESQMSREE
-29 ILEEVGVLDTG
+29 ILEEVGVMDSG
-40 LTEAEVAIRQ
+40 LTHVEVAIRQ
-50 AEFGRNQTVE
+50 KEFGRNQTVE
-60 EQKVSP
+60 EQKVSQ
-66 LRLFARAF
+66 LRLFIRAF

-93 DMEATIIMAIMTF
+93 DMEATLIMAIMIF

-140 KMIVVTQ
+140 KMTVVTQ
-147 DEIVPGDVIEIS
+147 DEIVPGDVIEVS
-159 AGDIIPA
+159 VGDIIPA
-166 DARVISATDLLVNQ
+166 DARVISATDLLINQ

-186 SMPAEKYV
+186 SIPTEKYA

-226 RIGSSTF
+226 RTGSSTF

-266 IMVPIVFLINGLMKG
+266 VMVPIVFLINGLMKG

-341 DKTGTLTEDKLQ
+341 DKTGTLTEDKLE
-353 LVTYIDSQG
+353 LVTYINCQG
-362 GKSTKVLEMA
+362 EKSTSVLEMA

-387 YAVITKLNEKV
+387 HAVMTKLNEKV
-398 ANGWTKIGEIPF
+398 ANGWNKIGEIPF
-410 NFNRRRLSV
+410 NFDRRRLSV
-419 IVENNL
+419 IVESNL

-438 LAVCTYKD
+438 LAVCTHKE
-446 IDGTISELTKQERKE
+446 IDGAISPLTMNEKDE

-466 VEMNCSGIRVI
+466 SEMNRSGIRVI
-477 GVAYKSWK
+477 CVAVKSQKTGVS
-485 TAEDFTK
+485 FTK
-492 ENEENMIIA
+492 EDEEKMIIA
-501 GFLGFRDPIKVST
+501 GFLGFRDPVKSST

-554 LGTEIDELMDE
+554 LGTEVDELMDD
-565 ELMEALSK
+565 ELMDALQK

-581 PMQKSRIIDL
+581 PMQKSRIIEV
-591 LKKAGHTVG
+591 LKQAGHTVG

-675 VLVASAFIPFLPML
+675 VLIASAFIPFLPML

-697 LLYDFSQ
+697 LLYDSSQ

-745 TFLLMWFVFNANTVE
+745 TFLIMWFVFSANTVAE
-760 NQALFHS
+760 QALFHS

-778 LIVHMIRTEKMPFIQ
+778 LVVHMIRTEKIPFIQ

-799 VMISTLLVMLLG
+799 VMISTLIVMSLG
-811 LIIPFTN
+811 LIIPFTG
-818 FGHSIGL
+818 FGHSIGF

-834 WLIFILIGYMATM
+834 WLVLVLVGYMATM
-847 QVVKML
+847 QVVKTL
-853 YIQKFQE
+853 YIRKFRE

>member
-1 MGARKMKK
+1 MKK
-9 QQVKMRVN
+9 QQGKMQGN
-17 NLLKESQMSKEA
+17 KLLRESQMSREE
-29 ILEEVGVLDTG
+29 ILEEVGVMDSG
-40 LTEAEVAIRQ
+40 LTHVEAAIRQ
-50 AEFGRNQTVE
+50 KEFGRNQTVE
-60 EQKVSP
+60 EQKVSQ
-66 LRLFARAF
+66 LRLFIRAF

-93 DMEATIIMAIMTF
+93 DMEATIIMAIMIF

-140 KMIVVTQ
+140 KMTVVTQ

-159 AGDIIPA
+159 VGDIIPA
-166 DARVISATDLLVNQ
+166 DARVISATDLLINQ

-186 SMPAEKYV
+186 SIPTEKYA

-226 RIGSSTF
+226 RTGSSTF

-266 IMVPIVFLINGLMKG
+266 VMVPIVFLINGLMKG

-341 DKTGTLTEDKLQ
+341 DKTGTLTEDKLE
-353 LVTYIDSQG
+353 LVTYINSQG
-362 GKSTKVLEMA
+362 EKSTSVLEMA

-387 YAVITKLNEKV
+387 HAVMTKLNEKV
-398 ANGWTKIGEIPF
+398 TNGWNKIGEIPF
-410 NFNRRRLSV
+410 NFDRRRLSV

-438 LAVCTYKD
+438 LAVCTHKEVDGAISPLTMNEKD
-446 IDGTISELTKQERKE
+446 E

-466 VEMNCSGIRVI
+466 SEMNRSGIRVI
-477 GVAYKSWK
+477 CVAFKSQKTGVS
-485 TAEDFTK
+485 FTK
-492 ENEENMIIA
+492 EDEEKMIIA
-501 GFLGFRDPIKVST
+501 GFLGFRDPVKSST

-554 LGTEIDELMDE
+554 LGTEVDELMDD
-565 ELMEALSK
+565 ELMDALQK

-581 PMQKSRIIDL
+581 PMQKSRIIEV
-591 LKKAGHTVG
+591 LKQAGHTVG

-675 VLVASAFIPFLPML
+675 VLIASAFIPFLPML

-697 LLYDFSQ
+697 LLYDSSQ

-745 TFLLMWFVFNANTVE
+745 TFLIMWFVFSANTVAE
-760 NQALFHS
+760 QALFHS

-778 LIVHMIRTEKMPFIQ
+778 LVVHMIRTEKIPFIQ

-799 VMISTLLVMLLG
+799 VMISTLIVMSLG
-811 LIIPFTN
+811 LIIPFTG
-818 FGHSIGL
+818 FGHSIGF

-834 WLIFILIGYMATM
+834 WLVLVLVGYMATM
-847 QVVKML
+847 QVVKTL
-853 YIQKFQE
+853 YIRKFRE

>member
-1 MGARKMKK
+1 MKK
-9 QQVKMRVN
+9 QQGKMQGN
-17 NLLKESQMSKEA
+17 KLLTESQMSREE
-29 ILEEVGVLDTG
+29 ILEEVGVMDSG
-40 LTEAEVAIRQ
+40 LTHVEVAIRQ
-50 AEFGRNQTVE
+50 KEFGRNQTVE
-60 EQKVSP
+60 EQKVSQ
-66 LRLFARAF
+66 LRLFIRAF
-74 NDPFIYILVLLM
+74 NNPFIYILVLLM

-93 DMEATIIMAIMTF
+93 DMEATIIMAIMIF

-140 KMIVVTQ
+140 KMTVVTQ
-147 DEIVPGDVIEIS
+147 DEIVPGDVIEVS
-159 AGDIIPA
+159 VGDIIPA
-166 DARVISATDLLVNQ
+166 DARVISATDLLINQ

-186 SMPAEKYV
+186 SRPTEKYA

-226 RIGSSTF
+226 RTGSSTF

-266 IMVPIVFLINGLMKG
+266 VMVPIVFLINGLMKG

-341 DKTGTLTEDKLQ
+341 DKTGTLTEDKLE
-353 LVTYIDSQG
+353 LVTYINSQG
-362 GKSTKVLEMA
+362 EKSTSVLEMA

-387 YAVITKLNEKV
+387 HAVMTKLNEKV
-398 ANGWTKIGEIPF
+398 ANGWNKISEIPF
-410 NFNRRRLSV
+410 NFDRRRLSV
-419 IVENNL
+419 IVESNL

-438 LAVCTYKD
+438 LAVCTHKE
-446 IDGTISELTKQERKE
+446 IDGAISPLTMNEKDE

-466 VEMNCSGIRVI
+466 SEMNRSGIRVI
-477 GVAYKSWK
+477 CVAFKSQKTGVS
-485 TAEDFTK
+485 FTK
-492 ENEENMIIA
+492 EDEEKMIIA
-501 GFLGFRDPIKVST
+501 GFLGFRDPVKSST

-554 LGTEIDELMDE
+554 LGTEVDELMDD
-565 ELMEALSK
+565 ELMDALQK

-581 PMQKSRIIDL
+581 PMQKSRIIEV
-591 LKKAGHTVG
+591 LKQAGHTVG

-675 VLVASAFIPFLPML
+675 VLIASAFIPFLPML

-697 LLYDFSQ
+697 LLYDSSQ

-745 TFLLMWFVFNANTVE
+745 TFLIMWFVFSANTVAE
-760 NQALFHS
+760 QALFHS

-778 LIVHMIRTEKMPFIQ
+778 LVVHMIRTEKIPFIQ

-799 VMISTLLVMLLG
+799 VMVSTLIVMSLG
-811 LIIPFTN
+811 LIIPFTG
-818 FGHSIGL
+818 FGHSIGF

-834 WLIFILIGYMATM
+834 WLVLVLVGYMATM
-847 QVVKML
+847 QVVKTL
-853 YIQKFQE
+853 YIRKFRE

>member
-1 MGARKMKK
+1 MKK
-9 QQVKMRVN
+9 QQGKMQGN
-17 NLLKESQMSKEA
+17 KLLKESQMSKEE
-29 ILEEVGVLDTG
+29 ILEEVGVMDSG
-40 LTEAEVAIRQ
+40 LTHVEVAIRQ
-50 AEFGRNQTVE
+50 KEFGRNQTVE
-60 EQKVSP
+60 EQKVSQ
-66 LRLFARAF
+66 LRLFIRAF

-93 DMEATIIMAIMTF
+93 DMEATIIMAIMIF
-106 TSGLLGFIQSSRA
+106 TSALLGFIQSSRA

-140 KMIVVTQ
+140 KMTVVTQ

-159 AGDIIPA
+159 VGDIIPA
-166 DARVISATDLLVNQ
+166 DARVISATDLLINQ

-186 SMPAEKYV
+186 SIPTEKYA

-226 RIGSSTF
+226 RTGSSTF

-266 IMVPIVFLINGLMKG
+266 VMVPIVFLINGLMKG

-341 DKTGTLTEDKLQ
+341 DKTGTLTEDKLE
-353 LVTYIDSQG
+353 LVTYINSQG
-362 GKSTKVLEMA
+362 EKSTSVLEMA

-387 YAVITKLNEKV
+387 HAVMTKLNEKV
-398 ANGWTKIGEIPF
+398 ANGWNKIGEIPF
-410 NFNRRRLSV
+410 NFDRRRLSV
-419 IVENNL
+419 IVESNL

-438 LAVCTYKD
+438 LAVCTHKE
-446 IDGTISELTKQERKE
+446 IDGAISPLTMNEKNE

-466 VEMNCSGIRVI
+466 SEMNRSGIRVI
-477 GVAYKSWK
+477 CVAFKSQKTGVS
-485 TAEDFTK
+485 FTK
-492 ENEENMIIA
+492 EDEEKMIIA
-501 GFLGFRDPIKVST
+501 GFLGFRDPVKPST
-514 KEAITSLFKN
+514 KEAITNLFKN
-524 QINVKV
+524 QIDVKV

-547 IPANGFL
+547 IPANGFI
-554 LGTEIDELMDE
+554 LGTEVDELMDE
-565 ELMEALSK
+565 ELMDVLQK

-581 PMQKSRIIDL
+581 PMQKSRIIEV
-591 LKKAGHTVG
+591 LKQAGHTVG

-675 VLVASAFIPFLPML
+675 VLIASAFIPFLPML

-697 LLYDFSQ
+697 LLYDSSQ

-745 TFLLMWFVFNANTVE
+745 TFLIMWFVFSANTVAE
-760 NQALFHS
+760 QALFHS

-778 LIVHMIRTEKMPFIQ
+778 LVVHMIRTEKIPFIQ

-799 VMISTLLVMLLG
+799 VMISTLIVMSLG
-811 LIIPFTN
+811 LIIPFTG
-818 FGHSIGL
+818 FGHSIGF

-834 WLIFILIGYMATM
+834 WLVLVLVGYMATM
-847 QVVKML
+847 QVVKTL
-853 YIQKFQE
+853 YIRKFRE

>member
-1 MGARKMKK
+1 MKK
-9 QQVKMRVN
+9 QQGKMQGN
-17 NLLKESQMSKEA
+17 KLLRESQMSKEE
-29 ILEEVGVLDTG
+29 ILEEVGVMDSG
-40 LTEAEVAIRQ
+40 LTHVEVAIRQ
-50 AEFGRNQTVE
+50 KEFGRNQTVE
-60 EQKVSP
+60 EQKVSQ
-66 LRLFARAF
+66 LRLFIRAF

-93 DMEATIIMAIMTF
+93 DMEATIIMAIMIF

-140 KMIVVTQ
+140 KMTVVTQ

-159 AGDIIPA
+159 VGDIIPA
-166 DARVISATDLLVNQ
+166 DARVISATDLLINQ

-186 SMPAEKYV
+186 SIPTEKYA

-226 RIGSSTF
+226 RTGSSTF

-266 IMVPIVFLINGLMKG
+266 VMVPIVFLINGLMKG

-341 DKTGTLTEDKLQ
+341 DKTGTLTEDKLE
-353 LVTYIDSQG
+353 LVTYINSQG
-362 GKSTKVLEMA
+362 EKSTSVLEMA

-387 YAVITKLNEKV
+387 HAVMTKLNEKV
-398 ANGWTKIGEIPF
+398 ANGWNKIGEIPF
-410 NFNRRRLSV
+410 NFDRRRLSV

-438 LAVCTYKD
+438 LAVCTHKEVDGAISPLTMNEKD
-446 IDGTISELTKQERKE
+446 E

-466 VEMNCSGIRVI
+466 SEMNRSGIRVI
-477 GVAYKSWK
+477 CVAFKSQKTGVS
-485 TAEDFTK
+485 FTK
-492 ENEENMIIA
+492 EDEEKMIIA
-501 GFLGFRDPIKVST
+501 GFLGFRDPVKSST

-554 LGTEIDELMDE
+554 LGTEVDELMDD
-565 ELMEALSK
+565 ELMDALQK

-581 PMQKSRIIDL
+581 PMQKSRIIEV
-591 LKKAGHTVG
+591 LKQAGHTVG

-675 VLVASAFIPFLPML
+675 VLIASAFIPFLPML

-697 LLYDFSQ
+697 LLYDSSQ

-731 ILCIGPVSSIFDIA
+731 IFCVGPISSIFDIA
-745 TFLLMWFVFNANTVE
+745 TFLIMWFVFSANTVAE
-760 NQALFHS
+760 QALFHS

-778 LIVHMIRTEKMPFIQ
+778 LVVHMIRTEKIPFIQ

-799 VMISTLLVMLLG
+799 VMISTLIVMSLG
-811 LIIPFTN
+811 LIIPFTG
-818 FGHSIGL
+818 FGHSIGF

-834 WLIFILIGYMATM
+834 WLVLVLVGYMATM
-847 QVVKML
+847 QVVKTL
-853 YIQKFQE
+853 YIRKFRE

>member
-1 MGARKMKK
+1 MKK
-9 QQVKMRVN
+9 QQGKMQGN
-17 NLLKESQMSKEA
+17 KLLRESQMSREE
-29 ILEEVGVLDTG
+29 ILEEVGVMDSG
-40 LTEAEVAIRQ
+40 LTHVEVAIRQ
-50 AEFGRNQTVE
+50 KEFGRNQTVE
-60 EQKVSP
+60 EQKVSQ
-66 LRLFARAF
+66 LRLFIRAF

-93 DMEATIIMAIMTF
+93 DMEATIIMAIMIF

-140 KMIVVTQ
+140 KMSVVTQ

-159 AGDIIPA
+159 VGDIIPA
-166 DARVISATDLLVNQ
+166 DARVISATDLLINQ

-186 SMPAEKYV
+186 SIPTEKYA

-226 RIGSSTF
+226 RTGSSTF

-266 IMVPIVFLINGLMKG
+266 VMVPIVFLINGLMKG

-341 DKTGTLTEDKLQ
+341 DKTGTLTEDKLE
-353 LVTYIDSQG
+353 LVTYINSQG
-362 GKSTKVLEMA
+362 EKSTGVLEMA

-387 YAVITKLNEKV
+387 HAVMTKLNEKV
-398 ANGWTKIGEIPF
+398 ANGWNKIGEIPF
-410 NFNRRRLSV
+410 NFDRRRLSV

-438 LAVCTYKD
+438 LAVCTHKEVDGAISPLTMNEKD
-446 IDGTISELTKQERKE
+446 E

-466 VEMNCSGIRVI
+466 SEMNRSGIRVI
-477 GVAYKSWK
+477 CVAFKSQKTGVS
-485 TAEDFTK
+485 FTK
-492 ENEENMIIA
+492 EDEEKMIIA
-501 GFLGFRDPIKVST
+501 GFLGFRDPVKPST

-554 LGTEIDELMDE
+554 LGTEVDELMDE
-565 ELMEALSK
+565 ELMDALQK

-581 PMQKSRIIDL
+581 PMQKSRIIEV
-591 LKKAGHTVG
+591 LKQAGHTVG

-675 VLVASAFIPFLPML
+675 VLIASAFIPFLPML

-697 LLYDFSQ
+697 LLYDSSQ

-745 TFLLMWFVFNANTVE
+745 TFLIMWFVFSANTVAE
-760 NQALFHS
+760 QALFHS

-778 LIVHMIRTEKMPFIQ
+778 LVVHMIRTEKIPFIQ

-799 VMISTLLVMLLG
+799 VMISTLIVMSLG
-811 LIIPFTN
+811 LIIPFTG
-818 FGHSIGL
+818 FGHSIGF

-834 WLIFILIGYMATM
+834 WLVLVLVGYMATM
-847 QVVKML
+847 QVVKTL
-853 YIQKFQE
+853 YIRKFRE

>member
-1 MGARKMKK
+1 MKK
-9 QQVKMRVN
+9 QQGKMQGN
-17 NLLKESQMSKEA
+17 KLLRESQMSREE
-29 ILEEVGVLDTG
+29 ILEEVGVMDSG
-40 LTEAEVAIRQ
+40 LTHVEVAIRQ
-50 AEFGRNQTVE
+50 KEFGRNQTVE
-60 EQKVSP
+60 EQKVSQ
-66 LRLFARAF
+66 LRLFIRAF

-93 DMEATIIMAIMTF
+93 DMEATIIMAIMIF

-140 KMIVVTQ
+140 KMTVVTQ

-159 AGDIIPA
+159 VGDIIPA
-166 DARVISATDLLVNQ
+166 DARVISATDLLINQ

-186 SMPAEKYV
+186 SIPTEKYA

-226 RIGSSTF
+226 RTGSSTF

-266 IMVPIVFLINGLMKG
+266 VMVPIVFLINGLMKG

-341 DKTGTLTEDKLQ
+341 DKTGTLTEDKLE
-353 LVTYIDSQG
+353 LVTYINSQG
-362 GKSTKVLEMA
+362 EKSTSVLEMA

-387 YAVITKLNEKV
+387 HAVMTKLNEKV
-398 ANGWTKIGEIPF
+398 TNGWNKIGEIPF
-410 NFNRRRLSV
+410 NFDRRRLSV

-438 LAVCTYKD
+438 LAVCTHKEVDGAISPLTMNEKD
-446 IDGTISELTKQERKE
+446 E

-466 VEMNCSGIRVI
+466 SEMNRSGIRVI
-477 GVAYKSWK
+477 CVAFKSQKTGVS
-485 TAEDFTK
+485 FTK
-492 ENEENMIIA
+492 EDEEKMIIA
-501 GFLGFRDPIKVST
+501 GFLGFRDPVKSST

-554 LGTEIDELMDE
+554 LGTEVDELMDE
-565 ELMEALSK
+565 ELMDALQK

-581 PMQKSRIIDL
+581 PMQKSRIIEV
-591 LKKAGHTVG
+591 LKQAGHTVG

-675 VLVASAFIPFLPML
+675 VLIASAFIPFLPML

-697 LLYDFSQ
+697 LLYDSSQ

-745 TFLLMWFVFNANTVE
+745 TFLIMWFVFSANTVAE
-760 NQALFHS
+760 QALFHS

-778 LIVHMIRTEKMPFIQ
+778 LVVHMIRTEKIPFIQ

-799 VMISTLLVMLLG
+799 VMISTLIVMSLG
-811 LIIPFTN
+811 LIIPFTG
-818 FGHSIGL
+818 FGHSIGF

-834 WLIFILIGYMATM
+834 WLVLVLVGYMATM
-847 QVVKML
+847 QVVKTL
-853 YIQKFQE
+853 YIRKFRE

>member
-1 MGARKMKK
+1 MKK
-9 QQVKMRVN
+9 KQGKMQGN
-17 NLLKESQMSKEA
+17 KLLIESQMSREE
-29 ILEEVGVLDTG
+29 ILEEVGVMDSG
-40 LTEAEVAIRQ
+40 LTHVEVAIRQ
-50 AEFGRNQTVE
+50 KEFGRNQTVE
-60 EQKVSP
+60 EQKVSQ
-66 LRLFARAF
+66 LRLFIRAF

-93 DMEATIIMAIMTF
+93 DMEATIIMAIMIF

-140 KMIVVTQ
+140 KMTVVTQ
-147 DEIVPGDVIEIS
+147 DGIVPGDVIEVS
-159 AGDIIPA
+159 VGDIIPA
-166 DARVISATDLLVNQ
+166 DARVISATDLLINQ

-186 SMPAEKYV
+186 SIPTEKYA

-226 RIGSSTF
+226 RTGSSTF

-266 IMVPIVFLINGLMKG
+266 VMVPIVFLINGLMKG

-341 DKTGTLTEDKLQ
+341 DKTGTLTEDKLE
-353 LVTYIDSQG
+353 LVTYINCQG
-362 GKSTKVLEMA
+362 EKSTSVLEMA

-387 YAVITKLNEKV
+387 HAVMTKLNEKV
-398 ANGWTKIGEIPF
+398 ANGWNKIGEIPF
-410 NFNRRRLSV
+410 NFDRRRLSV
-419 IVENNL
+419 IVESNL

-438 LAVCTYKD
+438 LAVCTHKE
-446 IDGTISELTKQERKE
+446 IDGAISPLTMNEKDE

-466 VEMNCSGIRVI
+466 SEMNRSGIRVI
-477 GVAYKSWK
+477 CVAFKSQKTGVS
-485 TAEDFTK
+485 FTK
-492 ENEENMIIA
+492 EDEEKMIIA
-501 GFLGFRDPIKVST
+501 GFLGFRDPVKSST

-554 LGTEIDELMDE
+554 LGTEVDELMDD
-565 ELMEALSK
+565 ELMDALQK

-581 PMQKSRIIDL
+581 PMQKSRIIEV
-591 LKKAGHTVG
+591 LKQAGHTVG

-675 VLVASAFIPFLPML
+675 VLIASAFIPFLPML

-697 LLYDFSQ
+697 LLYDSSQ

-745 TFLLMWFVFNANTVE
+745 TFLIMWFVFSANTVAE
-760 NQALFHS
+760 QALFHS

-778 LIVHMIRTEKMPFIQ
+778 LVVHMIRTEKIPFIQ

-799 VMISTLLVMLLG
+799 VMISTLIVMSLG
-811 LIIPFTN
+811 LIIPFTG
-818 FGHSIGL
+818 FGHSIGF

-834 WLIFILIGYMATM
+834 WLVLVLVGYMATM
-847 QVVKML
+847 QVVKTL
-853 YIQKFQE
+853 YIRKFRE

>member
-1 MGARKMKK
+1 MKK
-9 QQVKMRVN
+9 QQGKMQGN
-17 NLLKESQMSKEA
+17 KLLIESQMSREE
-29 ILEEVGVLDTG
+29 ILEEVGVMDSG
-40 LTEAEVAIRQ
+40 LTHVEVAIRQ
-50 AEFGRNQTVE
+50 KEFGRNQTVE
-60 EQKVSP
+60 EQKVSQ
-66 LRLFARAF
+66 LRLFIRAF

-93 DMEATIIMAIMTF
+93 DMEATIIMAIMIF

-140 KMIVVTQ
+140 KMTVVTQ
-147 DEIVPGDVIEIS
+147 DEIVPGDVIEVS
-159 AGDIIPA
+159 VGDIIPA
-166 DARVISATDLLVNQ
+166 DARVISATDLLINQ

-186 SMPAEKYV
+186 SIPTEKYA

-226 RIGSSTF
+226 RTGSSTF

-266 IMVPIVFLINGLMKG
+266 VMVPIVFLINGLMKG

-341 DKTGTLTEDKLQ
+341 DKTGTLTEDKLE
-353 LVTYIDSQG
+353 LVTYINCQG
-362 GKSTKVLEMA
+362 EKSTSVLEMA

-387 YAVITKLNEKV
+387 HAVMTKLNEKV
-398 ANGWTKIGEIPF
+398 ANGWNKIGEIPF
-410 NFNRRRLSV
+410 NFDRRRLSV
-419 IVENNL
+419 IVESNL

-438 LAVCTYKD
+438 LAVCTHKE
-446 IDGTISELTKQERKE
+446 IDGAISPLTMNEKDE

-466 VEMNCSGIRVI
+466 SEMNRSGIRVI
-477 GVAYKSWK
+477 CVAFKSQKTGVS
-485 TAEDFTK
+485 FTK
-492 ENEENMIIA
+492 EDEEKMIIA
-501 GFLGFRDPIKVST
+501 GFLGFRDPVKSST

-554 LGTEIDELMDE
+554 LGTEVDELMDD
-565 ELMEALSK
+565 ELMDALQK

-581 PMQKSRIIDL
+581 PMQKSRIIEV
-591 LKKAGHTVG
+591 LKQAGHTVG

-675 VLVASAFIPFLPML
+675 VLIASAFIPFLPML

-697 LLYDFSQ
+697 LLYDSSQ

-745 TFLLMWFVFNANTVE
+745 TFLIMWFVFSANTVAE
-760 NQALFHS
+760 QALFHS

-778 LIVHMIRTEKMPFIQ
+778 LVVHMIRTEKIPFIQ

-799 VMISTLLVMLLG
+799 VMISTLIVMSLG
-811 LIIPFTN
+811 LIIPFTG
-818 FGHSIGL
+818 FGHSIGF

-834 WLIFILIGYMATM
+834 WLVLVLVGYMATM
-847 QVVKML
+847 QVVKTL
-853 YIQKFQE
+853 YIRKFQE

>member
-1 MGARKMKK
+1 MKK
-9 QQVKMRVN
+9 QQGKMQGN
-17 NLLKESQMSKEA
+17 KLLIESQMSREE
-29 ILEEVGVLDTG
+29 ILEEVGVMDSG
-40 LTEAEVAIRQ
+40 LTHVEVAIRQ
-50 AEFGRNQTVE
+50 KEFGRNQTVE
-60 EQKVSP
+60 EQKVSQ
-66 LRLFARAF
+66 LRLFIRAF

-93 DMEATIIMAIMTF
+93 DMEATIIMAIMIF

-140 KMIVVTQ
+140 KMTVVTQ
-147 DEIVPGDVIEIS
+147 DEIVPGDVIEVS
-159 AGDIIPA
+159 VGDIIPA
-166 DARVISATDLLVNQ
+166 DARVISATDLLINQ

-186 SMPAEKYV
+186 SIPTEKYA

-226 RIGSSTF
+226 RTGSSTF

-266 IMVPIVFLINGLMKG
+266 VMVPIVFLINGLMKG

-341 DKTGTLTEDKLQ
+341 DKTGTLTEDKLE
-353 LVTYIDSQG
+353 LVTYINCQG
-362 GKSTKVLEMA
+362 EKSTSVLEMA

-387 YAVITKLNEKV
+387 HAVMTKLNEKV
-398 ANGWTKIGEIPF
+398 ANGWNKIGEIPF
-410 NFNRRRLSV
+410 NFDRRRLSV
-419 IVENNL
+419 IVESNL

-438 LAVCTYKD
+438 LAVCTHKE
-446 IDGTISELTKQERKE
+446 IDGAISPLTMNEKDE

-466 VEMNCSGIRVI
+466 SEMNRSGIRVI
-477 GVAYKSWK
+477 CVAFKSQKTGVS
-485 TAEDFTK
+485 FTK
-492 ENEENMIIA
+492 EDEEKMIIA
-501 GFLGFRDPIKVST
+501 GFLGFRDPVKSST

-554 LGTEIDELMDE
+554 LGTEVDELMDD
-565 ELMEALSK
+565 ELMDALQK

-581 PMQKSRIIDL
+581 PMQKSRIIEV
-591 LKKAGHTVG
+591 LKQAGHTVG

-675 VLVASAFIPFLPML
+675 VLIASAFIPFLPML

-697 LLYDFSQ
+697 LLYDSSQ

-745 TFLLMWFVFNANTVE
+745 TFLIMWFVFSANTVAE
-760 NQALFHS
+760 QALFHS

-778 LIVHMIRTEKMPFIQ
+778 LVVHMIRTEKIPFIQ

-799 VMISTLLVMLLG
+799 VMVSTLIVMSLG
-811 LIIPFTN
+811 LIIPFTG
-818 FGHSIGL
+818 FGHSIGF

-834 WLIFILIGYMATM
+834 WLVLVLVGYMATM
-847 QVVKML
+847 QVVKTL
-853 YIQKFQE
+853 YIRKFRE

>member
-1 MGARKMKK
+1 MKK
-9 QQVKMRVN
+9 QQGKMQGN
-17 NLLKESQMSKEA
+17 KLLRESQMSREE
-29 ILEEVGVLDTG
+29 ILEEVGVMDSG
-40 LTEAEVAIRQ
+40 LTHVEVAIRQ
-50 AEFGRNQTVE
+50 KEFGRNQTVE
-60 EQKVSP
+60 EQKVSQ
-66 LRLFARAF
+66 LRLFIRAF

-93 DMEATIIMAIMTF
+93 DMEATIIMAIMIF

-140 KMIVVTQ
+140 KMTVVTQ

-159 AGDIIPA
+159 VGDIIPA
-166 DARVISATDLLVNQ
+166 DARVISATELLINQ

-186 SMPAEKYV
+186 SIPTEKYA

-216 LSGHGRAVIL
+216 LSGHGCAVIL
-226 RIGSSTF
+226 RTGSSTF

-266 IMVPIVFLINGLMKG
+266 VMVPIVFLINGLMKG

-341 DKTGTLTEDKLQ
+341 DKTGTLTEDKLE
-353 LVTYIDSQG
+353 LVTYINSQG
-362 GKSTKVLEMA
+362 EKSTSVLEMA

-387 YAVITKLNEKV
+387 HAVMTKLNEKV
-398 ANGWTKIGEIPF
+398 TNGWNKIGEIPF
-410 NFNRRRLSV
+410 NFDRRRLSV

-438 LAVCTYKD
+438 LAVCTHKEVDGAISPLTMNEKD
-446 IDGTISELTKQERKE
+446 E

-466 VEMNCSGIRVI
+466 SEMNRSGIRVI
-477 GVAYKSWK
+477 CVAFKSQKTGVS
-485 TAEDFTK
+485 FTK
-492 ENEENMIIA
+492 EDEEKMIIA
-501 GFLGFRDPIKVST
+501 GFLGFRDPVKSST

-554 LGTEIDELMDE
+554 LGTEVDELMDD
-565 ELMEALSK
+565 ELMDALQK

-581 PMQKSRIIDL
+581 PMQKSRIIEV
-591 LKKAGHTVG
+591 LKQAGHTVG

-675 VLVASAFIPFLPML
+675 VLIASAFIPFLPML

-697 LLYDFSQ
+697 LLYDSSQ

-745 TFLLMWFVFNANTVE
+745 TFLIMWFVFSANTVAE
-760 NQALFHS
+760 QALFHS

-778 LIVHMIRTEKMPFIQ
+778 LVVHMIRTEKIPFIQ

-799 VMISTLLVMLLG
+799 VMISTLIVMSLG
-811 LIIPFTN
+811 LIIPFTG
-818 FGHSIGL
+818 FGHSIGF

-834 WLIFILIGYMATM
+834 WLVLVLVGYMATM
-847 QVVKML
+847 QVVKTL
-853 YIQKFQE
+853 YIRKFRE

>member
-1 MGARKMKK
+1 MKK
-9 QQVKMRVN
+9 QQGKMQGN
-17 NLLKESQMSKEA
+17 KLLRESQMSREE
-29 ILEEVGVLDTG
+29 ILEEVGVMDSG
-40 LTEAEVAIRQ
+40 LTHVEVAIRQ
-50 AEFGRNQTVE
+50 KEFGRNQTVE
-60 EQKVSP
+60 EQKVSQ
-66 LRLFARAF
+66 LRLFIRAF
-74 NDPFIYILVLLM
+74 NDPFIYILVLLI

-93 DMEATIIMAIMTF
+93 DMEATIIMAIMIF

-140 KMIVVTQ
+140 KMTVVTQ

-159 AGDIIPA
+159 VGDIIPA
-166 DARVISATDLLVNQ
+166 DARVISATDLLINQ

-186 SMPAEKYV
+186 SIPTEKYA

-226 RIGSSTF
+226 RTGSSTF

-266 IMVPIVFLINGLMKG
+266 VMVPIVFLINGLMKG

-341 DKTGTLTEDKLQ
+341 DKTGTLTEDKLE
-353 LVTYIDSQG
+353 LVTYINSQG
-362 GKSTKVLEMA
+362 EKSTSVLEMA

-387 YAVITKLNEKV
+387 HAVMTKLNEKV
-398 ANGWTKIGEIPF
+398 ANGWNKIGEIPF
-410 NFNRRRLSV
+410 NFDRRRLSV
-419 IVENNL
+419 IVESNL

-438 LAVCTYKD
+438 LAVCTHKE
-446 IDGTISELTKQERKE
+446 IDGAISPLMMNEKDE

-466 VEMNCSGIRVI
+466 SEMNRSGIRVI
-477 GVAYKSWK
+477 CVAFKSQKTGVS
-485 TAEDFTK
+485 FTK
-492 ENEENMIIA
+492 EDEEKMIIA
-501 GFLGFRDPIKVST
+501 GFLGFRDPVKSST

-554 LGTEIDELMDE
+554 LGTEVDELMDD
-565 ELMEALSK
+565 ELMDALQK

-581 PMQKSRIIDL
+581 PMQKSRIIEV
-591 LKKAGHTVG
+591 LKQAGHTVG

-675 VLVASAFIPFLPML
+675 VLIASAFIPFLPML

-697 LLYDFSQ
+697 LLYDSSQ

-745 TFLLMWFVFNANTVE
+745 TFLIMWFVFSANTVAE
-760 NQALFHS
+760 QALFHS

-778 LIVHMIRTEKMPFIQ
+778 LVVHMIRTEKIPFIQ

-799 VMISTLLVMLLG
+799 VMISTLIVMSLG
-811 LIIPFTN
+811 LIIPFTG
-818 FGHSIGL
+818 FGHSIGF

-834 WLIFILIGYMATM
+834 WLVLVLVGYMATM
-847 QVVKML
+847 QVVKTL
-853 YIQKFQE
+853 YIRKFRE

>member
-1 MGARKMKK
+1 MKK
-9 QQVKMRVN
+9 QQGKMQGN
-17 NLLKESQMSKEA
+17 KLLRESQMSREE
-29 ILEEVGVLDTG
+29 ILEEVGVMDSG
-40 LTEAEVAIRQ
+40 LTHVEVAIRQ
-50 AEFGRNQTVE
+50 KEFGRNQTVE
-60 EQKVSP
+60 EQKVSQ
-66 LRLFARAF
+66 LRLFMRAF

-93 DMEATIIMAIMTF
+93 DMEATIIMAIMIF

-140 KMIVVTQ
+140 KMTVVTQ

-159 AGDIIPA
+159 VGHIIPA
-166 DARVISATDLLVNQ
+166 DARVISATDLLINQ

-186 SMPAEKYV
+186 SIPTEKYA

-226 RIGSSTF
+226 RTGSSTF
-233 FGSLSIAATEKRGD
+233 FGSLSIAATKKRGD

-266 IMVPIVFLINGLMKG
+266 VMVPIVFLINGLMKG

-341 DKTGTLTEDKLQ
+341 DKTGTLTEDKLE
-353 LVTYIDSQG
+353 LVTYINSQG
-362 GKSTKVLEMA
+362 EKSTSVLEMA

-387 YAVITKLNEKV
+387 HAVMTKLNEKV
-398 ANGWTKIGEIPF
+398 ANGWNKIGEIPF
-410 NFNRRRLSV
+410 NFDRRRLSV

-438 LAVCTYKD
+438 LAVCTHKEVDGAISPLTMNEKD
-446 IDGTISELTKQERKE
+446 E

-466 VEMNCSGIRVI
+466 SEMNRSGIRVI
-477 GVAYKSWK
+477 CVAFKSQKTGVS
-485 TAEDFTK
+485 FTK
-492 ENEENMIIA
+492 EDEEKMIIA
-501 GFLGFRDPIKVST
+501 GFLGFRDPVKSST

-554 LGTEIDELMDE
+554 LGTEVDELMDD
-565 ELMEALSK
+565 ELMDALQK

-581 PMQKSRIIDL
+581 PMQKSRIIEV
-591 LKKAGHTVG
+591 LKQAGHTVG

-675 VLVASAFIPFLPML
+675 VLIASAFIPFLPML

-697 LLYDFSQ
+697 LLYDSSQ

-745 TFLLMWFVFNANTVE
+745 TFLIMWFVFSANTVAE
-760 NQALFHS
+760 QALFHS

-778 LIVHMIRTEKMPFIQ
+778 LVVHMIRTEKIPFIQ

-799 VMISTLLVMLLG
+799 VMISTLIVMSLG
-811 LIIPFTN
+811 LIIPFTG
-818 FGHSIGL
+818 FGHSIGF

-834 WLIFILIGYMATM
+834 WLVLVLVGYMATM
-847 QVVKML
+847 QVVKTL
-853 YIQKFQE
+853 YIRKFRE

>member
-1 MGARKMKK
+1 MKK
-9 QQVKMRVN
+9 LQEKVQGN
-17 NLLKESQMSKEA
+17 NLLKESQLGREK
-29 ILEEVGVLDTG
+29 ILIKLGVMETG
-40 LTEAEVAIRQ
+40 LTNVEVTERL
-50 AEFGRNQTVE
+50 AEFGPNRTVE
-60 EQKVSP
+60 EKKVSN
-66 LRLFARAF
+66 LRLFIRAF
-74 NDPFIYILVLLM
+74 NDPFIYILVMLM
-86 VISYLTA
+86 VVSYLTD
-93 DMEATIIMAIMTF
+93 DMEATIIMALMILA
-106 TSGLLGFIQSSRA
+106 SGVLGFIQTSRA

-131 NKVNVLRDG
+131 NKVNVIRDDT
-140 KMIVVTQ
+140 MVTLNQ
-147 DEIVPGDVIEIS
+147 DEIVPGDLIEIS

-166 DARVISATDLLVNQ
+166 DARVISATDLLINQ

-186 SMPAEKYV
+186 SIPAEKFV
-194 EDKRATP
+194 EDKRANP

-216 LSGHGRAVIL
+216 LSGHGRAVVL
-226 RIGSSTF
+226 RTGSSTF
-233 FGSLSIAATEKRGD
+233 FGSLSIAATERRGD
-247 TSFDKGVKTISKL
+247 TSFDKGVKSISKL
-260 LFYFML
+260 LFYFMMV
-266 IMVPIVFLINGLMKG
+266 MVPIVFMINGLMKG
-281 NWLEAFLYAVAIAV
+281 NWLEAFIYAVAIAV

-341 DKTGTLTEDKLQ
+341 DKTGTLTEDKLE
-353 LVTYIDSQG
+353 LVKYIDSA
-362 GKSTKVLEMA
+362 GKNSESVLKLA

-387 YAVITKLNEKV
+387 HAVIAKLDDSVTKGWAKV
-398 ANGWTKIGEIPF
+398 GEIPF
-410 NFNRRRLSV
+410 NFDRRRLSV
-419 IVENNL
+419 IVENSI

-438 LAVCTYKD
+438 LTVCTHKEF
-446 IDGTISELTKQERKE
+446 DGTISTLTESEKDE

-466 VEMNCSGIRVI
+466 AEMNRSGIRVI
-477 GVAYKSWK
+477 AVAYKTGK
-485 TAEDFTK
+485 AGKAFTK
-492 ENEENMIIA
+492 NDEEQMIIA
-501 GFLGFRDPIKVST
+501 GFLGFRDPVKTST
-514 KEAITSLFKN
+514 KEAIAHLFKN

-554 LGTEIDELMDE
+554 LGADIEELSDE
-565 ELMEALSK
+565 ELTRELRK
-573 YHIFAKLT
+573 YHIFAKLS
-581 PMQKSRIIDL
+581 PMQKSRIIGL

-600 FLGDGVNDAPALRKA
+600 FLGDGINDAPALRKA

-653 VFGNILKYIKMTASS
+653 VFGNILKYMKMTASS

-721 AWEQKGMLRF
+721 QWEQKGMLRF

-745 TFLLMWFVFNANTVE
+745 TFLIMWFVFSANTVAE
-760 NQALFHS
+760 QALFHS

-778 LIVHMIRTEKMPFIQ
+778 LVVHMIRTEKIPFIQ

-799 VMISTLLVMLLG
+799 VMIATLIVMTLG
-811 LIIPFTN
+811 IVIPFTG
-818 FGHSIGL
+818 FGHSIGF

-834 WLIFILIGYMATM
+834 WLILILVGYMATM
-847 QVVKML
+847 QLVKTL
-853 YIQKFQE
+853 YIRKFRE

>member
-1 MGARKMKK
+1 MKK
-9 QQVKMRVN
+9 QQGKMQGN
-17 NLLKESQMSKEA
+17 KLLRESQMSREE
-29 ILEEVGVLDTG
+29 ILEEVGVMDSG
-40 LTEAEVAIRQ
+40 LTHVEVAIRQ
-50 AEFGRNQTVE
+50 KEFGRNQTVE
-60 EQKVSP
+60 EQKVSQ
-66 LRLFARAF
+66 LRLFIRAF

-93 DMEATIIMAIMTF
+93 DMEATIIMAIMIF

-140 KMIVVTQ
+140 KMTVVTQ

-159 AGDIIPA
+159 VGDIIPA
-166 DARVISATDLLVNQ
+166 DARVISATDLLINQ

-186 SMPAEKYV
+186 SIPTEKYA

-226 RIGSSTF
+226 RTGSSTF

-266 IMVPIVFLINGLMKG
+266 VMVPIVFLINGLMKG

-341 DKTGTLTEDKLQ
+341 DKTGTLTEDKLE
-353 LVTYIDSQG
+353 LVTYINSQG
-362 GKSTKVLEMA
+362 EKSTSVLEMA

-387 YAVITKLNEKV
+387 HAVMIKLNEKV
-398 ANGWTKIGEIPF
+398 ANGWNKIGEIPF
-410 NFNRRRLSV
+410 NFDRRRLSV

-438 LAVCTYKD
+438 LAVCTHKEVDGAISPLTMNEKD
-446 IDGTISELTKQERKE
+446 E

-466 VEMNCSGIRVI
+466 SEMNRSGIRVI
-477 GVAYKSWK
+477 CVAFKSQKTGVS
-485 TAEDFTK
+485 FTK
-492 ENEENMIIA
+492 EDEEKMIIA
-501 GFLGFRDPIKVST
+501 GFLGFRDPVKSST

-554 LGTEIDELMDE
+554 LGTEVDELMDE
-565 ELMEALSK
+565 ELMDALQK

-581 PMQKSRIIDL
+581 PMQKSRIIEV
-591 LKKAGHTVG
+591 LKQAGHTVG

-675 VLVASAFIPFLPML
+675 VLIASAFIPFLPML

-697 LLYDFSQ
+697 LLYDSSQ

-745 TFLLMWFVFNANTVE
+745 TFLIMWFVFSANTVAE
-760 NQALFHS
+760 QALFHS

-778 LIVHMIRTEKMPFIQ
+778 LVVHMIRTEKIPFIQ

-799 VMISTLLVMLLG
+799 VMISTLIVMSLG
-811 LIIPFTN
+811 LIIPFTG
-818 FGHSIGL
+818 FGHSIGF

-834 WLIFILIGYMATM
+834 WLVLVLVGYMATM
-847 QVVKML
+847 QVVKTL
-853 YIQKFQE
+853 YIRKFRE

>member
-1 MGARKMKK
+1 MKK
-9 QQVKMRVN
+9 QQGKMQGN
-17 NLLKESQMSKEA
+17 KLLIESQMSREE
-29 ILEEVGVLDTG
+29 ILEEVGVMDSG
-40 LTEAEVAIRQ
+40 LTHVEVAIRQ
-50 AEFGRNQTVE
+50 KEFGRNQTVE
-60 EQKVSP
+60 EQKVSQ
-66 LRLFARAF
+66 LRLFIRAF

-93 DMEATIIMAIMTF
+93 DMEATIIMAIMIF

-140 KMIVVTQ
+140 KMTVVTQ
-147 DEIVPGDVIEIS
+147 DEIVPGDVIEVS
-159 AGDIIPA
+159 VGDIIPA
-166 DARVISATDLLVNQ
+166 DARVISATDLLINQ

-186 SMPAEKYV
+186 SIPTEKYA

-226 RIGSSTF
+226 RTGSSTF

-266 IMVPIVFLINGLMKG
+266 VMVPIVFLINGLMKG

-341 DKTGTLTEDKLQ
+341 DKTGTLTEDKLE
-353 LVTYIDSQG
+353 LVTHINCQG
-362 GKSTKVLEMA
+362 EKSTSVLEMA

-387 YAVITKLNEKV
+387 HAVMTKLNEKV
-398 ANGWTKIGEIPF
+398 ANGWNKIGEIPF
-410 NFNRRRLSV
+410 NFDRRRLSV
-419 IVENNL
+419 IVESNL

-438 LAVCTYKD
+438 LAVCTHKE
-446 IDGTISELTKQERKE
+446 IDGAISPLTMNEKDE

-466 VEMNCSGIRVI
+466 SEMNRSGIRVI
-477 GVAYKSWK
+477 CVAFKSQKTGVS
-485 TAEDFTK
+485 FTK
-492 ENEENMIIA
+492 EDEEKMIIA
-501 GFLGFRDPIKVST
+501 GFLGFRDPVKSST

-554 LGTEIDELMDE
+554 LGTEVDELMDD
-565 ELMEALSK
+565 ELMNALQK

-581 PMQKSRIIDL
+581 PMQKSRIIEV
-591 LKKAGHTVG
+591 LKQAGHTVG

-675 VLVASAFIPFLPML
+675 VLIASAFIPFLPML

-697 LLYDFSQ
+697 LLYDSSQ

-745 TFLLMWFVFNANTVE
+745 TFLIMWFVFSANTVAE
-760 NQALFHS
+760 QALFHS

-778 LIVHMIRTEKMPFIQ
+778 LVVHMIRTEKIPFIQ

-799 VMISTLLVMLLG
+799 VMISTLIVMSLG
-811 LIIPFTN
+811 LIIPFTG
-818 FGHSIGL
+818 FGHSIGF

-834 WLIFILIGYMATM
+834 WLVLVLVGYMATM
-847 QVVKML
+847 QVVKTL
-853 YIQKFQE
+853 YIRKFRE

>member
-1 MGARKMKK
+1 MKK
-9 QQVKMRVN
+9 QQGKMQGN
-17 NLLKESQMSKEA
+17 KLLRESQMSREE
-29 ILEEVGVLDTG
+29 ILEEVGVMDSG
-40 LTEAEVAIRQ
+40 LTHVEVAIRQ
-50 AEFGRNQTVE
+50 KEFGRNQTVE
-60 EQKVSP
+60 EQKVSQ
-66 LRLFARAF
+66 LRLFIRAF

-93 DMEATIIMAIMTF
+93 DMEATIIMAIMIF

-140 KMIVVTQ
+140 KMTVVTQ

-159 AGDIIPA
+159 VGDIIPA
-166 DARVISATDLLVNQ
+166 DARVISATDLLINQ

-186 SMPAEKYV
+186 SIPTEKYA

-226 RIGSSTF
+226 RTGSSTF

-266 IMVPIVFLINGLMKG
+266 VMVPIVFLINGLMKG

-341 DKTGTLTEDKLQ
+341 DKTGTLTEDKLE
-353 LVTYIDSQG
+353 LVTYINSQG
-362 GKSTKVLEMA
+362 EKSTSVLEMA

-387 YAVITKLNEKV
+387 HAVMTKLNEKV
-398 ANGWTKIGEIPF
+398 TNGWNKIGEIPF
-410 NFNRRRLSV
+410 NFDRRRLSV

-438 LAVCTYKD
+438 LAVCTHKEVDGAISPLTMNEKD
-446 IDGTISELTKQERKE
+446 E

-466 VEMNCSGIRVI
+466 SEMNRSGIRVI
-477 GVAYKSWK
+477 CVAFKSQKTGVS
-485 TAEDFTK
+485 FTK
-492 ENEENMIIA
+492 EDEEKMIIA
-501 GFLGFRDPIKVST
+501 GFLGFRDPVKSST

-554 LGTEIDELMDE
+554 LGTEVDELMDE
-565 ELMEALSK
+565 ELMDALQK

-581 PMQKSRIIDL
+581 PMQKSRIIEV
-591 LKKAGHTVG
+591 LKQAGHTVG

-675 VLVASAFIPFLPML
+675 VLIASAFIPFLPML

-697 LLYDFSQ
+697 LLYDSSQ

-745 TFLLMWFVFNANTVE
+745 TFLIMWFVFSANTVAE
-760 NQALFHS
+760 QALFHS

-778 LIVHMIRTEKMPFIQ
+778 LVVHMIRTEKIPFIQ

-799 VMISTLLVMLLG
+799 VMISTLIVMSLG
-811 LIIPFTN
+811 LIIPFTG
-818 FGHSIGL
+818 FGHSIGF

-834 WLIFILIGYMATM
+834 LLVLVLVGYMATM
-847 QVVKML
+847 QVVKTL
-853 YIQKFQE
+853 YIRKFRE

>member
-1 MGARKMKK
+1 MKK
-9 QQVKMRVN
+9 QQVKMDSKKM
-17 NLLKESQMSKEA
+17 LKESQMSKEE
-29 ILEEVGVLDTG
+29 ILEEVGVMDSG
-40 LTEAEVAIRQ
+40 LTRVEVAIRQ

-60 EQKVSP
+60 EQKVSQ
-66 LRLFARAF
+66 LRLFVRAF
-74 NDPFIYILVLLM
+74 NNPFIYILVLLM
-86 VISYLTA
+86 VISCLTA
-93 DMEATIIMAIMTF
+93 DMEATIIMAIMIF

-140 KMIVVTQ
+140 KMTVVTQ
-147 DEIVPGDVIEIS
+147 DEVVPGDVIEIS
-159 AGDIIPA
+159 VGDIIPA
-166 DARVISATDLLVNQ
+166 DARVISATDLLINQ

-186 SMPAEKYV
+186 SIPTEKYV
-194 EDKRATP
+194 DDKRATP

-226 RIGSSTF
+226 RTGSATF

-266 IMVPIVFLINGLMKG
+266 VMVPIVFLINGLMKG

-316 MSSKK
+316 MSSEK

-341 DKTGTLTEDKLQ
+341 DKTGTLTEDKLE

-387 YAVITKLNEKV
+387 QAIMTRLSKKV
-398 ANGWTKIGEIPF
+398 ANGWNKIGEIPF
-410 NFNRRRLSV
+410 NFDRRRLSV

-425 ETRMITKGAVEEM
+425 ETRIITKGAVEEM
-438 LAVCTYKD
+438 LTVCTHKD
-446 IDGTISELTKQERKE
+446 IDGAISALTKQEKKE

-466 VEMNCSGIRVI
+466 AEMNRSGIRVI
-477 GVAYKSWK
+477 GVAYKSQK
-485 TAEDFTK
+485 TGEAFTK
-492 ENEENMIIA
+492 EDEENMIIA
-501 GFLGFRDPIKVST
+501 GFLGFRDPVKSST

-524 QINVKV
+524 KINVKV

-554 LGTEIDELMDE
+554 LGTEVDELMDE
-565 ELMEALSK
+565 ELMQALRK

-581 PMQKSRIIDL
+581 PMQKSRIIEL
-591 LKKAGHTVG
+591 LKEAGHTVG

-675 VLVASAFIPFLPML
+675 VLIASAFIPFLPML

-697 LLYDFSQ
+697 LLYDSSQ

-745 TFLLMWFVFNANTVE
+745 TFLIMWFVFSANTMAE
-760 NQALFHS
+760 QALFHS

-778 LIVHMIRTEKMPFIQ
+778 LVVHMIRTEKIPFIQ

-799 VMISTLLVMLLG
+799 VMISTLIVMSLG
-811 LIIPFTN
+811 LIIPFTG
-818 FGHSIGL
+818 FGHSIGF

-834 WLIFILIGYMATM
+834 WLVLVLVGYMATM

-853 YIQKFQE
+853 YIRKFRE

>member
-1 MGARKMKK
+1 MKK
-9 QQVKMRVN
+9 QQGKMQGN
-17 NLLKESQMSKEA
+17 KLLIESQMSREE
-29 ILEEVGVLDTG
+29 ILEEVGVMDSG
-40 LTEAEVAIRQ
+40 LTHVEVAIRQ
-50 AEFGRNQTVE
+50 KEFGRNQTVE
-60 EQKVSP
+60 EQKVSQ
-66 LRLFARAF
+66 LRLFIRAF

-93 DMEATIIMAIMTF
+93 DMEATIIMAIMIF

-140 KMIVVTQ
+140 KMTVVTQ
-147 DEIVPGDVIEIS
+147 DEIVPGDVIEVS
-159 AGDIIPA
+159 VGDIIPA
-166 DARVISATDLLVNQ
+166 DARVISATDLLINQ

-186 SMPAEKYV
+186 SIPTEKYA

-226 RIGSSTF
+226 RTGSSTF

-266 IMVPIVFLINGLMKG
+266 VMVPIVFLINGLMKG

-341 DKTGTLTEDKLQ
+341 DKTGTLTEDKLE
-353 LVTYIDSQG
+353 LVTYINCQG
-362 GKSTKVLEMA
+362 EKSTSVLEMA

-387 YAVITKLNEKV
+387 HAVMTKLNEKV
-398 ANGWTKIGEIPF
+398 ANGWNKIGEIPF
-410 NFNRRRLSV
+410 DFDRRRLSV
-419 IVENNL
+419 IVESNL

-438 LAVCTYKD
+438 LAVCTHKE
-446 IDGTISELTKQERKE
+446 IDGAISPLTMNEKDE

-466 VEMNCSGIRVI
+466 SEMNRSGIRVI
-477 GVAYKSWK
+477 CVAFKSQKTGVS
-485 TAEDFTK
+485 FTK
-492 ENEENMIIA
+492 EDEEKMIIA
-501 GFLGFRDPIKVST
+501 GFLGFRDPVKSST

-535 EIVTKRICQEVG
+535 EIVTKRICQEIG

-554 LGTEIDELMDE
+554 LGTEVDELMDD
-565 ELMEALSK
+565 ELMDALQK

-581 PMQKSRIIDL
+581 PMQKSRIIEV
-591 LKKAGHTVG
+591 LKQAGHTVG

-675 VLVASAFIPFLPML
+675 VLIASAFIPFLPML

-697 LLYDFSQ
+697 LLYDSSQ

-745 TFLLMWFVFNANTVE
+745 TFLIMWFVFSANTVAE
-760 NQALFHS
+760 QALFHS

-778 LIVHMIRTEKMPFIQ
+778 LVVHMIRTEKIPFIQ

-799 VMISTLLVMLLG
+799 VMISTLIVMSLG
-811 LIIPFTN
+811 LIIPFTG
-818 FGHSIGL
+818 FGHSIRF

-834 WLIFILIGYMATM
+834 WLVLVLVGYMATM
-847 QVVKML
+847 QVVKTL
-853 YIQKFQE
+853 YIRKFRE

>member
-1 MGARKMKK
+1 MKK
-9 QQVKMRVN
+9 KQGKMQGN
-17 NLLKESQMSKEA
+17 KLLIESQMSREE
-29 ILEEVGVLDTG
+29 ILEEVGVMDSG
-40 LTEAEVAIRQ
+40 LTHVEVAIRQ
-50 AEFGRNQTVE
+50 KEFGRNQTVE
-60 EQKVSP
+60 EQKVSQ
-66 LRLFARAF
+66 LRLFIRAF

-93 DMEATIIMAIMTF
+93 DMEATIIMAIMIF

-140 KMIVVTQ
+140 KMTVVTQ
-147 DEIVPGDVIEIS
+147 DGIVPGDVIEVS
-159 AGDIIPA
+159 VGDIIPA
-166 DARVISATDLLVNQ
+166 DARVISATDLLINQ

-186 SMPAEKYV
+186 SIPTEKYA

-226 RIGSSTF
+226 RTGSSTF

-266 IMVPIVFLINGLMKG
+266 VMVPIVFLINGLMKG

-341 DKTGTLTEDKLQ
+341 DKTGTLTEDKLE
-353 LVTYIDSQG
+353 LVTYINSQG
-362 GKSTKVLEMA
+362 EKSTSVLEMA

-387 YAVITKLNEKV
+387 HAVMTKLNEKV
-398 ANGWTKIGEIPF
+398 ANGWNKIGEIPF
-410 NFNRRRLSV
+410 NFDRRRLSV
-419 IVENNL
+419 IVESNL

-438 LAVCTYKD
+438 LAVCTHKE
-446 IDGTISELTKQERKE
+446 IDGAISLLTMNEKDE

-466 VEMNCSGIRVI
+466 SEMNRSGIRVI
-477 GVAYKSWK
+477 CVAFKSQKTGVS
-485 TAEDFTK
+485 FTK
-492 ENEENMIIA
+492 EDEEKMIIA
-501 GFLGFRDPIKVST
+501 GFLGFRDPVKSST

-554 LGTEIDELMDE
+554 LGTEVDELMDD
-565 ELMEALSK
+565 ELMDALQK

-581 PMQKSRIIDL
+581 PMQKSRIIEV
-591 LKKAGHTVG
+591 LKQAGHTVG

-675 VLVASAFIPFLPML
+675 VLIASAFIPFLPML

-697 LLYDFSQ
+697 LLYDSSQ

-745 TFLLMWFVFNANTVE
+745 TFLIMWFVFSANTVAE
-760 NQALFHS
+760 QALFHS

-778 LIVHMIRTEKMPFIQ
+778 LVVHMIRTEKIPFIQ

-799 VMISTLLVMLLG
+799 VMISTLIVMSLG
-811 LIIPFTN
+811 LIIPFTG
-818 FGHSIGL
+818 FGHSIGF

-834 WLIFILIGYMATM
+834 WLVLVLVGYMATM
-847 QVVKML
+847 QVVKTL
-853 YIQKFQE
+853 YIRKFRE

>member
-1 MGARKMKK
+1 MKK
-9 QQVKMRVN
+9 QQGKMQGN
-17 NLLKESQMSKEA
+17 KLLKESQMSKEE
-29 ILEEVGVLDTG
+29 ILEEVGVMDSG
-40 LTEAEVAIRQ
+40 LTHVEVAIRQ
-50 AEFGRNQTVE
+50 KEFGRNQTVE
-60 EQKVSP
+60 EQKVSQ
-66 LRLFARAF
+66 LRLFIRAF

-93 DMEATIIMAIMTF
+93 DMEATIIMAIMIF

-140 KMIVVTQ
+140 KMTVVIQ

-159 AGDIIPA
+159 VGDIIPA
-166 DARVISATDLLVNQ
+166 DARVISATELLINQ

-186 SMPAEKYV
+186 SIPTEKYA
-194 EDKRATP
+194 EDKRANP

-226 RIGSSTF
+226 RTGSSTF

-266 IMVPIVFLINGLMKG
+266 VMVPIVFLINGLMKG

-341 DKTGTLTEDKLQ
+341 DKTGTLTEDKLE
-353 LVTYIDSQG
+353 LVTYINSQG
-362 GKSTKVLEMA
+362 EKSTSVLEMA

-387 YAVITKLNEKV
+387 HAVITKLNEKV
-398 ANGWTKIGEIPF
+398 ANGWNKIGEIPF
-410 NFNRRRLSV
+410 NFDRRRLSI
-419 IVENNL
+419 IVESNL

-438 LAVCTYKD
+438 LAVCTHKE
-446 IDGTISELTKQERKE
+446 IDGVISPLTMNEKNE

-466 VEMNCSGIRVI
+466 SEMNRSGIRVI
-477 GVAYKSWK
+477 CVAFKSQKTGVS
-485 TAEDFTK
+485 FTK
-492 ENEENMIIA
+492 EDEEKMIIA
-501 GFLGFRDPIKVST
+501 GFLGFRDPVKSST

-554 LGTEIDELMDE
+554 LGTEVDELMDD
-565 ELMEALSK
+565 ELMDALQK

-581 PMQKSRIIDL
+581 PMQKSRIIEV
-591 LKKAGHTVG
+591 LKQAGYTVG

-675 VLVASAFIPFLPML
+675 VLIASAFIPFLPML

-697 LLYDFSQ
+697 LLYDSSQ

-745 TFLLMWFVFNANTVE
+745 TFLIMWFVFSANTVAE
-760 NQALFHS
+760 QALFHS

-778 LIVHMIRTEKMPFIQ
+778 LVVHMIRTEKIPFIQ

-799 VMISTLLVMLLG
+799 VMISTLIVMSLG
-811 LIIPFTN
+811 LIIPFTG
-818 FGHSIGL
+818 FGHSIGF
-825 VSLPGSYFP
+825 VSLPGNYFP
-834 WLIFILIGYMATM
+834 WLVLVLVGYMATM
-847 QVVKML
+847 QVVKTL
-853 YIQKFQE
+853 YIRKFRE

>member
-1 MGARKMKK
+1 MKK
-9 QQVKMRVN
+9 QQVKMDSKKM
-17 NLLKESQMSKEA
+17 LKESQMSKEE
-29 ILEEVGVLDTG
+29 ILEEVGVMDSG
-40 LTEAEVAIRQ
+40 LTRVEVAIRQ

-60 EQKVSP
+60 EQKVSQ
-66 LRLFARAF
+66 LRLFVRAF
-74 NDPFIYILVLLM
+74 NNPFIYILVLLM

-93 DMEATIIMAIMTF
+93 DMEATIIMAIMIF

-140 KMIVVTQ
+140 KMTVVTQ
-147 DEIVPGDVIEIS
+147 DEVVPGDVIEIS
-159 AGDIIPA
+159 VGDIIPA
-166 DARVISATDLLVNQ
+166 DARVISATDLLINQ

-186 SMPAEKYV
+186 SIPTEKYV
-194 EDKRATP
+194 DDKRATP

-226 RIGSSTF
+226 RTGSATF

-266 IMVPIVFLINGLMKG
+266 VMVPIVFLINGLMKG

-316 MSSKK
+316 MSSEK

-341 DKTGTLTEDKLQ
+341 DKTGTLTEDKLE

-387 YAVITKLNEKV
+387 QAIMTRLSKKV
-398 ANGWTKIGEIPF
+398 ANGWNKIGEIPF
-410 NFNRRRLSV
+410 NFDRRRLSV

-425 ETRMITKGAVEEM
+425 ETRIITKGAVEEM
-438 LAVCTYKD
+438 LTVCTHKD
-446 IDGTISELTKQERKE
+446 IDGAISALTKQEKKE

-466 VEMNCSGIRVI
+466 AEMNRSGIRVI
-477 GVAYKSWK
+477 GVAYKSQK
-485 TAEDFTK
+485 TGEAFTK
-492 ENEENMIIA
+492 EDEENMIIA
-501 GFLGFRDPIKVST
+501 GFLGFRDPVKSST

-524 QINVKV
+524 KINVKV

-554 LGTEIDELMDE
+554 LGTEVDELMDE
-565 ELMEALSK
+565 ELMQALRK

-581 PMQKSRIIDL
+581 PMQKSRIIEL
-591 LKKAGHTVG
+591 LKEAGHTVG

-675 VLVASAFIPFLPML
+675 VLIASAFIPFLPML

-697 LLYDFSQ
+697 LLYDSSQ

-745 TFLLMWFVFNANTVE
+745 TFLIMWFVFSANTMAE
-760 NQALFHS
+760 QALFHS

-778 LIVHMIRTEKMPFIQ
+778 LVVHMIRTEKIPFIQ

-799 VMISTLLVMLLG
+799 VMISTLIVMSLG
-811 LIIPFTN
+811 PIIPFTG
-818 FGHSIGL
+818 FGHSIGF

-834 WLIFILIGYMATM
+834 WLVLVLVGYMATM

-853 YIQKFQE
+853 YIRKFRE